1 MTNFKFSLLAC
12 SIAFAL
18 NASTAYAAGRTN
30 KPTNQTTNQDS
41 NLSEQLEQINVS
53 GSTENSDTK
62 TPPKIAETVKTAKT
76 LEREQ
81 ANNIKDI
88 VKYETGVTVV
98 EAGRFGQSG
107 FAIRGVDENRVAIN
121 IDGLRQAETLSSQGF
136 KELFEGYG
144 NFNNTRNGAEIET
157 LKEVNIT
164 KGANSIKSG
173 SGSLGG
179 SVIYKTKDARDY
191 LLNKDYYVSYK
202 KGYATENNQSF
213 NTLTLA
219 GRYKK
224 FDALVVTTRRN
235 GHELEN
241 YDYKNA
247 DSLTQGKKREK
258 ADPYKIEQDST
269 LLKLSFNP
277 TENHRFTLAAD
288 LYEHR
293 SRGQDLSYTLKYQRS
308 GNETPEVESRHTN
321 DKTKRRN
328 ISFSYENFSQTPFW
342 DTLKLTYSDQR
353 IKTRARTD
361 EYCDAGV
368 THCQGTE
375 NPTGL
380 KLTNGKITRRNGTD
394 LQFKEK
400 GTAADGTKT
409 YDFDTFIDTNNQ
421 EIVGKLT
428 RKRASE
434 TWYDCS
440 IFDCENKI
448 KVFKGENY
456 YGHEGTWKEA
466 ELEKKDINGK
476 TFARIKDG
484 GTYKNPIQ
492 SILPSSPGFLE
503 RLWQE
508 RDLDTNTQQ
517 LNLDLTKDFKTW
529 RVEHNLQYGSS
540 YNTTMK
546 RMVNRAGNDA
556 TDVQWW
562 AERTLGTKTEWWNSS
577 EEIPQ
582 TCEDTSWSAFLC
594 PRVDPE
600 FSYLLPIKT
609 KGKSVYLFDNVV
621 ITDYLSFDLGYR
633 YDNIHYQPKYKHGVT
648 PKLPDDIVK
657 GLFIPLDNKQSNN
670 SDKVKENVKQ
680 NIDYIAK
687 QNKKY
692 KAHSYSFASTI
703 DPTSFLRLQLK
714 YSKGFRAPTSDEMYF
729 TFKHP
734 DFTILP
740 NTNLKPEIAKT
751 KEIAFTL
758 HNDDWGF
765 ISTSLFKTNYKN
777 FIDLIFKEKRNF
789 AVGDRGGN
797 TLPFSLYQNI
807 NRDSAVVK
815 GIEINSKVFLGKM
828 AKFMDGFN
836 LSYKYT
842 YQKGRMNGNI
852 PMNAIQPKTM
862 VYGLGYDHPNHKF
875 GFDFYTTHVASK
887 NPEDTYNMFYKEE
900 KKKDSTIKW
909 RSKSYTIL
917 DLIGYV
923 QPIKNLTIRA
933 GVYNLTNRKYI
944 TWDSARSIRSF
955 GTSNVIDQS
964 TGQGINRFYAPGR
977 NYKMS
982 VQFEF

>member
-1 MTNFKFSLLAC
+1 
-12 SIAFAL
+12 
-18 NASTAYAAGRTN
+18 
-30 KPTNQTTNQDS
+30 
-41 NLSEQLEQINVS
+41 
-53 GSTENSDTK
+53 
-62 TPPKIAETVKTAKT
+62 
-76 LEREQ
+76 
-81 ANNIKDI
+81 
-88 VKYETGVTVV
+88 
-98 EAGRFGQSG
+98 
-107 FAIRGVDENRVAIN
+107 
-121 IDGLRQAETLSSQGF
+121 
-136 KELFEGYG
+136 
-144 NFNNTRNGAEIET
+144 NTRNGAEIET

-308 GNETPEVESRHTN
+308 GNETDEVDSRHTN

-368 THCQGTE
+368 RYCEGTA
-375 NPTGL
+375 NPAGL
-380 KLTNGKITRRNGTD
+380 KLTNGKITRRNGSD
-394 LQFKEK
+394 LQFEKK
-400 GTAADGTKT
+400 GTSGDI
-409 YDFDTFIDTNNQ
+409 YDFDTFIDTNGQ
-421 EIVGKLT
+421 KIKGKIKLGNPNY
-428 RKRASE
+428 

-440 IFDCENKI
+440 LFDCTKKM
-448 KVFKGENY
+448 KVF
-456 YGHEGTWKEA
+456 EGNSSSGYDGKWKES
-466 ELEKKDINGK
+466 ELKIEEINGK
-476 TFARIKDG
+476 KFAKIKNE
-484 GTYKNPIQ
+484 TNSSKIK
-492 SILPSSPGFLE
+492 SILPYSPGYLE
-503 RLWQE
+503 HLWQE

-546 RMVNRAGNDA
+546 RMVNRVGNDA
-556 TDVQWW
+556 SDVQWW
-562 AERTLGTKTEWWNSS
+562 AERTLGIKTEYYPKYR
-577 EEIPQ
+577 EIPE
-582 TCEDTSWSAFLC
+582 TCENTSSWSANLC
-594 PRVDPE
+594 PRVDPK
-600 FSYLLPIKT
+600 FSFLLPIKT
-609 KGKSVYLFDNVV
+609 KEKSVYLFDNVV

-657 GLFIPLDNKQSNN
+657 GLFIPLPKGESCSWCASGHHEPNEDQI
-670 SDKVKENVKQ
+670 KQ
-680 NIDYIAK
+680 NVIDNINYIASQK
-687 QNKKY
+687 KKY

-777 FIDLIFKEKRNF
+777 FIDLIFKGEKDF
-789 AVGDRGGN
+789 KLVGGG
-797 TLPFSLYQNI
+797 
-807 NRDSAVVK
+807 
-815 GIEINSKVFLGKM
+815 
-828 AKFMDGFN
+828 
-836 LSYKYT
+836 
-842 YQKGRMNGNI
+842 
-852 PMNAIQPKTM
+852 
-862 VYGLGYDHPNHKF
+862 
-875 GFDFYTTHVASK
+875 
-887 NPEDTYNMFYKEE
+887 
-900 KKKDSTIKW
+900 
-909 RSKSYTIL
+909 
-917 DLIGYV
+917 
-923 QPIKNLTIRA
+923 
-933 GVYNLTNRKYI
+933 
-944 TWDSARSIRSF
+944 
-955 GTSNVIDQS
+955 
-964 TGQGINRFYAPGR
+964 
-977 NYKMS
+977 
-982 VQFEF
+982 

>member
-1 MTNFKFSLLAC
+1 MANFRLNVLAY
-12 SIAFAL
+12 SVMLGLTAGV
-18 NASTAYAAGRTN
+18 AYAAQ
-30 KPTNQTTNQDS
+30 PTNQPTNQDG

-269 LLKLSFNP
+269 LLKFSFNP

-308 GNETPEVESRHTN
+308 GYETPEVESRHTN

-342 DTLKLTYSDQR
+342 DTLKITFSKQK

-375 NPTGL
+375 NPAGL
-380 KLTNGKITRRNGTD
+380 KLTNGKITRRNGSD
-394 LQFKEK
+394 LKFEK
-400 GTAADGTKT
+400 NKDGTYNSKK
-409 YDFDTFIDTNNQ
+409 FIDTNGQ
-421 EIVGKLT
+421 EIGDKLA
-428 RKRASE
+428 RKRFSE

-440 IFDCENKI
+440 IFNCDDKKI
-448 KVFKGENY
+448 KAWGSKDWYGSMGE
-456 YGHEGTWKEA
+456 WKEF
-466 ELEKKDINGK
+466 DIETKTLNGK
-476 TFARIKDG
+476 KFAKIIKGSSDSS
-484 GTYKNPIQ
+484 YKTIY
-492 SILPSSPGFLE
+492 SIFPDSPGYLD

-562 AERTLGTKTEWWNSS
+562 ATPTLGENFRGEPETCATTYEWK
-577 EEIPQ
+577 
-582 TCEDTSWSAFLC
+582 AHLC

-609 KGKSVYLFDNVV
+609 KEKSVYLFDNVV

-657 GLFIPLDNKQSNN
+657 GLFIPLNGKNN
-670 SDKVKENVKQ
+670 NDAEVKKNVQ
-680 NIDYIAK
+680 ENIDYIAK

-765 ISTSLFKTNYKN
+765 ISTSLFKTNYRD
-777 FIDLIFKEKRNF
+777 FIDLIFKGEENF
-789 AVGDRGGN
+789 KLVSGGS

-842 YQKGRMNGNI
+842 YQKGRMDGNI

-862 VYGLGYDHPNHKF
+862 VYGLGYDHPSQKF
-875 GFDFYTTHVASK
+875 GFNFYTTHVATK
-887 NPEDTYNMFYKEE
+887 NPEDTYDIYAKERRE
-900 KKKDSTIKW
+900 RDTTIKW

-955 GTSNVIDQS
+955 GTSNVIDQK

>member
-1 MTNFKFSLLAC
+1 
-12 SIAFAL
+12 
-18 NASTAYAAGRTN
+18 
-30 KPTNQTTNQDS
+30 
-41 NLSEQLEQINVS
+41 QINVS
-53 GSTENSDTK
+53 GSTENTDTK
-62 TPPKIAETVKTAKT
+62 APPKIAETVKTAKT

-164 KGANSIKSG
+164 KGADSIKNG

-224 FDALVVTTRRN
+224 FDVLVVTTRRN

-269 LLKLSFNP
+269 LLKFSFNP

-293 SRGQDLSYTLKYQRS
+293 SRGQDLSYTLKYLK
-308 GNETPEVESRHTN
+308 TLDLPEDDSRHTN

-368 THCQGTE
+368 RHCEGTD

-380 KLTNGKITRRNGTD
+380 KLTNGKITRRDGSE
-394 LQFKEK
+394 LEFKK
-400 GTAADGTKT
+400 KDGSDY
-409 YDFDTFIDTNNQ
+409 YDFNKFIDTDKE
-421 EIVGKLT
+421 EIEGKLT
-428 RKRASE
+428 LGDADD

-440 IFDCENKI
+440 RFDCENKTKM
-448 KVFKGENY
+448 KVFEGKDS
-456 YGHEGTWKEA
+456 YGYEGNWKES
-466 ELEKKDINGK
+466 ELEKEEINGK
-476 TFARIKDG
+476 IFARIKDRNNR
-484 GTYKNPIQ
+484 KIK
-492 SILPSSPGFLE
+492 SILPYSPGYLE

-562 AERTLGTKTEWWNSS
+562 ATPTLGKGLISNK
-577 EEIPQ
+577 PR
-582 TCEDTSWSAFLC
+582 TCEDSWKAHLC

-609 KGKSVYLFDNVV
+609 KEKSVYLFDNVV

-657 GLFIPLDNKQSNN
+657 GLFIPLKGSP
-670 SDKVKENVKQ
+670 
-680 NIDYIAK
+680 
-687 QNKKY
+687 
-692 KAHSYSFASTI
+692 ST
-703 DPTSFLRLQLK
+703 
-714 YSKGFRAPTSDEMYF
+714 
-729 TFKHP
+729 
-734 DFTILP
+734 
-740 NTNLKPEIAKT
+740 
-751 KEIAFTL
+751 
-758 HNDDWGF
+758 
-765 ISTSLFKTNYKN
+765 
-777 FIDLIFKEKRNF
+777 
-789 AVGDRGGN
+789 
-797 TLPFSLYQNI
+797 
-807 NRDSAVVK
+807 
-815 GIEINSKVFLGKM
+815 
-828 AKFMDGFN
+828 
-836 LSYKYT
+836 
-842 YQKGRMNGNI
+842 
-852 PMNAIQPKTM
+852 
-862 VYGLGYDHPNHKF
+862 
-875 GFDFYTTHVASK
+875 
-887 NPEDTYNMFYKEE
+887 EE
-900 KKKDSTIKW
+900 
-909 RSKSYTIL
+909 
-917 DLIGYV
+917 V
-923 QPIKNLTIRA
+923 
-933 GVYNLTNRKYI
+933 
-944 TWDSARSIRSF
+944 
-955 GTSNVIDQS
+955 
-964 TGQGINRFYAPGR
+964 
-977 NYKMS
+977 
-982 VQFEF
+982 

>member
-1 MTNFKFSLLAC
+1 NV
-12 SIAFAL
+12 
-18 NASTAYAAGRTN
+18 
-30 KPTNQTTNQDS
+30 
-41 NLSEQLEQINVS
+41 SEQLEQINVS

-308 GNETPEVESRHTN
+308 GHETPEDDSRHTN

-342 DTLKLTYSDQR
+342 DTLKITYSDQR

-368 THCQGTE
+368 RHCEGTD

-380 KLTNGKITRRNGTD
+380 KLTNGKITRR
-394 LQFKEK
+394 
-400 GTAADGTKT
+400 DGTPLEFKKIDGT
-409 YDFDTFIDTNNQ
+409 EEYEFDKFIDTDGKVI
-421 EIVGKLT
+421 EDKLT

-440 IFDCENKI
+440 IFDCEKDKTIQAFEGRYNKGKLK
-448 KVFKGENY
+448 KV
-456 YGHEGTWKEA
+456 
-466 ELEKKDINGK
+466 ELKTEKLNGK
-476 TFARIKDG
+476 TFARIKDSDRG
-484 GTYKNPIQ
+484 SYSNPIQ
-492 SILPSSPGFLE
+492 SIFPSSPGYLV
-503 RLWQE
+503 RDWQE

-546 RMVNRAGNDA
+546 RMVNRAGYDA

-562 AERTLGTKTEWWNSS
+562 AERTLGFK
-577 EEIPQ
+577 
-582 TCEDTSWSAFLC
+582 TSWSAPKDTPETCEGSYTWNAFLC

-609 KGKSVYLFDNVV
+609 TGKSVYLFDNVV

-657 GLFIPLDNKQSNN
+657 GLFIPLKKGQN
-670 SDKVKENVKQ
+670 SDDDVKKNVQQ

-777 FIDLIFKEKRNF
+777 FIDLIFKEQRDFK
-789 AVGDRGGN
+789 VGPGGGS

-842 YQKGRMNGNI
+842 YQKGRMDGNI

-862 VYGLGYDHPNHKF
+862 VYGLGYDHPSQKF
-875 GFDFYTTHVASK
+875 GFNFYTTHVSTK
-887 NPEDTYNMFYKEE
+887 NPEDTYDIYA
-900 KKKDSTIKW
+900 KDKQQANTSIKW

-964 TGQGINRFYAPGR
+964 TGLGINRFYAPGR

>member
-1 MTNFKFSLLAC
+1 
-12 SIAFAL
+12 
-18 NASTAYAAGRTN
+18 
-30 KPTNQTTNQDS
+30 
-41 NLSEQLEQINVS
+41 QINVS
-53 GSTENSDTK
+53 GSTENSDSK

-293 SRGQDLSYTLKYQRS
+293 SRGQDLSYTLKYLK
-308 GNETPEVESRHTN
+308 TLDLPEDDSRHTN

-342 DTLKLTYSDQR
+342 DTLKITFSKQK

-368 THCQGTE
+368 RYCAGTD
-375 NPTGL
+375 NPAGL
-380 KLTNGKITRRNGTD
+380 KLTDGKITRRDGTE
-394 LQFKEK
+394 LQFEEIKNKKTTTNSE
-400 GTAADGTKT
+400 DKT
-409 YDFDTFIDTNNQ
+409 YNFNRFIDTDNKVI
-421 EIVGKLT
+421 EGKLNLGN
-428 RKRASE
+428 ADD

-440 IFDCENKI
+440 RFDCEKDKTI
-448 KVFKGENY
+448 QVFEGEY
-456 YGHEGTWKEA
+456 SYGHKGKWKKS
-466 ELEKKDINGK
+466 ELEIENLNGK
-476 TFARIKDG
+476 KLARIKDRKD
-484 GTYKNPIQ
+484 KNGRYNTKIK
-492 SILPSSPGFLE
+492 SILPYSPGYLE

-562 AERTLGTKTEWWNSS
+562 ATPTLGKN
-577 EEIPQ
+577 IFDKPR
-582 TCEDTSWSAFLC
+582 TCEDSWKAHLC

-600 FSYLLPIKT
+600 FSFLLPIKT
-609 KGKSVYLFDNVV
+609 KEKSVYLFDNVV

-657 GLFIPLDNKQSNN
+657 GLFIPLNDKHNN
-670 SDKVKENVKQ
+670 NDDEVKKNVQQ

-692 KAHSYSFASTI
+692 KAHSYSFVSTI

-765 ISTSLFKTNYKN
+765 ISTSLFKTNYRD
-777 FIDLIFKEKRNF
+777 FIDLVYKGKREFKL
-789 AVGDRGGN
+789 VSGGD

-842 YQKGRMNGNI
+842 YQKGRMDGNI

-862 VYGLGYDHPNHKF
+862 VYGLGYDHPSQKF
-875 GFDFYTTHVASK
+875 GFNFYTTHVATK

-900 KKKDSTIKW
+900 GKKDSTIKW
-909 RSKSYTIL
+909 RSKSYTTI
-917 DLIGYV
+917 DLLGYIK
-923 QPIKNLTIRA
+923 PIKNLTIRA

-955 GTSNVIDQS
+955 GTSNVIDQK

>member
-1 MTNFKFSLLAC
+1 
-12 SIAFAL
+12 
-18 NASTAYAAGRTN
+18 
-30 KPTNQTTNQDS
+30 
-41 NLSEQLEQINVS
+41 
-53 GSTENSDTK
+53 
-62 TPPKIAETVKTAKT
+62 
-76 LEREQ
+76 
-81 ANNIKDI
+81 
-88 VKYETGVTVV
+88 
-98 EAGRFGQSG
+98 
-107 FAIRGVDENRVAIN
+107 
-121 IDGLRQAETLSSQGF
+121 
-136 KELFEGYG
+136 
-144 NFNNTRNGAEIET
+144 
-157 LKEVNIT
+157 
-164 KGANSIKSG
+164 
-173 SGSLGG
+173 
-179 SVIYKTKDARDY
+179 
-191 LLNKDYYVSYK
+191 
-202 KGYATENNQSF
+202 GYATENNQSF

-293 SRGQDLSYTLKYQRS
+293 SRGQDLSYTLKYQKS
-308 GNETPEVESRHTN
+308 DPNLLEVDSRHTN

-342 DTLKLTYSDQR
+342 DTLKITYSDQR

-361 EYCDAGV
+361 DYCDAGV
-368 THCQGTE
+368 RYCEGTA
-375 NPTGL
+375 NPAGL
-380 KLTNGKITRRNGTD
+380 KVTDGKITRQDGSELKFQKDMATNGN
-394 LQFKEK
+394 EEI
-400 GTAADGTKT
+400 
-409 YDFDTFIDTNNQ
+409 YDFNKFIDINNKLI
-421 EIVGKLT
+421 EGKLAL
-428 RKRASE
+428 RRSSQ

-440 IFDCENKI
+440 IFDCKNGKKI
-448 KVFKGENY
+448 NVFESKSP
-456 YGHEGTWKEA
+456 YGYGTTGTWKKVD
-466 ELEKKDINGK
+466 LEIKKINGK
-476 TFARIKDG
+476 NFARIKNNSRRI
-484 GTYKNPIQ
+484 Y
-492 SILPSSPGFLE
+492 SIFPFSPGYLD

-562 AERTLGTKTEWWNSS
+562 AEPTLGETA
-577 EEIPQ
+577 
-582 TCEDTSWSAFLC
+582 TCEYVYNANLC

-609 KGKSVYLFDNVV
+609 KEKSVYLFDNVV

-657 GLFIPLDNKQSNN
+657 GLFIPLKNN
-670 SDKVKENVKQ
+670 PTPAPDKVKENVQQ

-734 DFTILP
+734 DFTIFP

-765 ISTSLFKTNYKN
+765 ISTSLFKTNYRD
-777 FIDLIFKEKRNF
+777 FIDLVYKGEKTF
-789 AVGDRGGN
+789 SVGNRGG
-797 TLPFSLYQNI
+797 TQSFRTFQNI
-807 NRDSAVVK
+807 NRDIAVVK

-842 YQKGRMNGNI
+842 YQKGRINGNI

-862 VYGLGYDHPNHKF
+862 VYGLGYDHPSQKF
-875 GFDFYTTHVASK
+875 GFNFYTTHVATK
-887 NPEDTYNMFYKEE
+887 NPEDTYDIYAEDKRQT
-900 KKKDSTIKW
+900 DTSIKW

>member
-1 MTNFKFSLLAC
+1 M
-12 SIAFAL
+12 
-18 NASTAYAAGRTN
+18 
-30 KPTNQTTNQDS
+30 
-41 NLSEQLEQINVS
+41 
-53 GSTENSDTK
+53 
-62 TPPKIAETVKTAKT
+62 
-76 LEREQ
+76 
-81 ANNIKDI
+81 

-224 FDALVVTTRRN
+224 FDVLVVTTSRN

-241 YDYKNA
+241 YGYKNYN
-247 DSLTQGKKREK
+247 DKIQGKKREK

-293 SRGQDLSYTLKYQRS
+293 SRGQDLSYTLKYQKT
-308 GNETPEVESRHTN
+308 NPNLPEKDSRHTN

-342 DTLKLTYSDQR
+342 DTLKITYSDQR

-361 EYCDAGV
+361 DYCDAGV
-368 THCQGTE
+368 RHCEGTA
-375 NPTGL
+375 NPAGL
-380 KLTNGKITRRNGTD
+380 KLTKGKITRRDDSD
-394 LQFKEK
+394 LKFEK
-400 GTAADGTKT
+400 NQDGTYNSKK
-409 YDFDTFIDTNNQ
+409 FIDTNEEVIDTGITQ
-421 EIVGKLT
+421 
-428 RKRASE
+428 KRYNE
-434 TWYDCS
+434 VWYDCS
-440 IFDCENKI
+440 IFDCNNKI
-448 KVFKGENY
+448 KAFESKDWYGTVGE
-456 YGHEGTWKEA
+456 WKEFDI
-466 ELEKKDINGK
+466 EKKTLNGK
-476 TFARIKDG
+476 EFARIK
-484 GTYKNPIQ
+484 YSSNPGYRTVY
-492 SILPSSPGFLE
+492 SILPSSPGYLE

-562 AERTLGTKTEWWNSS
+562 AEPTLGYDEYNNKPHTCKTAYGGWKAN
-577 EEIPQ
+577 
-582 TCEDTSWSAFLC
+582 LC

-609 KGKSVYLFDNVV
+609 KEKSVYLFDNVV

-657 GLFIPLDNKQSNN
+657 GLFIPLKKGQN
-670 SDKVKENVKQ
+670 SDDDVKKNVQQ

-740 NTNLKPEIAKT
+740 NTDLKPEIAKT

-777 FIDLIFKEKRNF
+777 FIDLIFKETREFKL
-789 AVGDRGGN
+789 ASGGSS
-797 TLPFSLYQNI
+797 LPFSLYQNI

>member
-1 MTNFKFSLLAC
+1 M
-12 SIAFAL
+12 
-18 NASTAYAAGRTN
+18 
-30 KPTNQTTNQDS
+30 
-41 NLSEQLEQINVS
+41 
-53 GSTENSDTK
+53 
-62 TPPKIAETVKTAKT
+62 
-76 LEREQ
+76 
-81 ANNIKDI
+81 
-88 VKYETGVTVV
+88 
-98 EAGRFGQSG
+98 
-107 FAIRGVDENRVAIN
+107 
-121 IDGLRQAETLSSQGF
+121 
-136 KELFEGYG
+136 
-144 NFNNTRNGAEIET
+144 
-157 LKEVNIT
+157 
-164 KGANSIKSG
+164 
-173 SGSLGG
+173 
-179 SVIYKTKDARDY
+179 
-191 LLNKDYYVSYK
+191 
-202 KGYATENNQSF
+202 
-213 NTLTLA
+213 
-219 GRYKK
+219 
-224 FDALVVTTRRN
+224 VTTSRN

-241 YDYKNA
+241 YGYKNYN
-247 DSLTQGKKREK
+247 DKIQGKKREK

-277 TENHRFTLAAD
+277 TENHRFTFAAD

-308 GNETPEVESRHTN
+308 GHEEPEVDSRHTN

-368 THCQGTE
+368 RHCQGTD

-380 KLTNGKITRRNGTD
+380 KLTKGKITRRDGTD
-394 LQFKEK
+394 LQFKK
-400 GTAADGTKT
+400 KNNDD
-409 YDFDTFIDTNNQ
+409 YDFNTFIDTDNK
-421 EIVGKLT
+421 EIEGKLT
-428 RKRASE
+428 LGRTSE

-440 IFDCENKI
+440 IFNCENKI
-448 KVFKGENY
+448 KAWKGKRP
-456 YGHEGTWKEA
+456 YGYDGKLEEF
-466 ELEKKDINGK
+466 ELETEELNGK
-476 TFARIKDG
+476 KFAKIKDTG
-484 GTYKNPIQ
+484 STIR
-492 SILPSSPGFLE
+492 SILPYSPGFLE
-503 RLWQE
+503 NLWQE

-529 RVEHNLQYGSS
+529 HIEHNLQYGGS
-540 YNTTMK
+540 YNTAMK
-546 RMVNRAGNDA
+546 RMVNRAGYNA
-556 TDVQWW
+556 YDVQWW
-562 AERTLGTKTEWWNSS
+562 AKRTLGKRYDYWEGKEIVETCATASS
-577 EEIPQ
+577 G
-582 TCEDTSWSAFLC
+582 SYNANLC
-594 PRVDPE
+594 PHVDPE

-609 KGKSVYLFDNVV
+609 TGKSVYLFDNFV

-633 YDNIHYQPKYKHGVT
+633 YDNIHYQPKYKHGIT

-657 GLFIPLDNKQSNN
+657 GLFIPLDPN
-670 SDKVKENVKQ
+670 SSTDKVKENVQQ

-692 KAHSYSFASTI
+692 KAHSYSFVSTI

-714 YSKGFRAPTSDEMYF
+714 YSKGFRTPTSDEMYF

-734 DFTILP
+734 DFTIYP
-740 NTNLKPEIAKT
+740 NTDLKPEIAKT

-765 ISTSLFKTNYKN
+765 ISTSLFKTNYRD
-777 FIDLIFKEKRNF
+777 FIDLVYKGEKKFK
-789 AVGDRGGN
+789 VGKPGSQGEISFD
-797 TLPFSLYQNI
+797 TFQNI
-807 NRDSAVVK
+807 NRDNASLK

-842 YQKGRMNGNI
+842 YQKGRMDGNI

-862 VYGLGYDHPNHKF
+862 VYGLGYDHPSQKF
-875 GFDFYTTHVASK
+875 GFNFYTTHVASK
-887 NPEDTYNMFYKEE
+887 NPEDTYDIYAKD
-900 KKKDSTIKW
+900 KKQMDTSIKW

-955 GTSNVIDQS
+955 GTSNVIEQT

>member
-1 MTNFKFSLLAC
+1 
-12 SIAFAL
+12 
-18 NASTAYAAGRTN
+18 
-30 KPTNQTTNQDS
+30 
-41 NLSEQLEQINVS
+41 SEQLEQINVS

-277 TENHRFTLAAD
+277 TENHRLTLAAD

-293 SRGQDLSYTLKYQRS
+293 SRGQDLSYTLKYLK
-308 GNETPEVESRHTN
+308 TDPDLPEDDSRHTN

-342 DTLKLTYSDQR
+342 DTLKITYSDQR

-361 EYCDAGV
+361 DYCDAGV
-368 THCQGTE
+368 RHCKDTE
-375 NPTGL
+375 NPAGL
-380 KLTNGKITRRNGTD
+380 TVTDGKITRRDGTD
-394 LQFKEK
+394 LQFKATNE
-400 GTAADGTKT
+400 TEKT
-409 YDFDTFIDTNNQ
+409 YDFNTFIDTNSQ
-421 EIVGKLT
+421 EIEGKLT
-428 RKRASE
+428 LRRSSE

-440 IFDCENKI
+440 IFNCENNAKINVFEGSYYKGKWKEVELETKVLNGRKFAKI
-448 KVFKGENY
+448 KNGNGNIYSIFPLSKGY
-456 YGHEGTWKEA
+456 
-466 ELEKKDINGK
+466 
-476 TFARIKDG
+476 
-484 GTYKNPIQ
+484 
-492 SILPSSPGFLE
+492 LE

-546 RMVNRAGNDA
+546 RMVNRAGYDA

-562 AERTLGTKTEWWNSS
+562 AERTLGTKMVYYPTQQEVPETCKNTYSWN
-577 EEIPQ
+577 
-582 TCEDTSWSAFLC
+582 ANLC
-594 PRVDPE
+594 PVVDPE

-609 KGKSVYLFDNVV
+609 KEKSVYLFDNVV

-657 GLFIPLDNKQSNN
+657 GLFIPLPKN
-670 SDKVKENVKQ
+670 SKSKDEVKKNAQQ

-765 ISTSLFKTNYKN
+765 ISTSLFKTNYRD
-777 FIDLIFKEKRNF
+777 FIDLVYKGKREF
-789 AVGDRGGN
+789 EVGKPGDKGKIS
-797 TLPFSLYQNI
+797 FSLYQNI
-807 NRDSAVVK
+807 NRDIAVVK

-842 YQKGRMNGNI
+842 YQKGRMDGNI

-862 VYGLGYDHPNHKF
+862 VYGLGYDHPSQKF
-875 GFDFYTTHVASK
+875 GFNFYTTHVASK
-887 NPEDTYNMFYKEE
+887 NPEDTYDIYA
-900 KKKDSTIKW
+900 KDKNQTNTSIKW

-955 GTSNVIDQS
+955 GTSNVIEQT
-964 TGQGINRFYAPGR
+964 TGLGINRFYAPGR

>member
-1 MTNFKFSLLAC
+1 
-12 SIAFAL
+12 
-18 NASTAYAAGRTN
+18 
-30 KPTNQTTNQDS
+30 
-41 NLSEQLEQINVS
+41 QINVS
-53 GSTENSDTK
+53 GSTENSDSK

-247 DSLTQGKKREK
+247 DSLTQGKRREK

-342 DTLKLTYSDQR
+342 DTLKITFSKQK

-368 THCQGTE
+368 RYCEGTA
-375 NPTGL
+375 NPAGL
-380 KLTNGKITRRNGTD
+380 KLTNGKITRRDGSD
-394 LQFKEK
+394 LQFEKK
-400 GTAADGTKT
+400 GTSGDI
-409 YDFDTFIDTNNQ
+409 YDFDTFIDTNGQ
-421 EIVGKLT
+421 KIKGKIKLGNPNY
-428 RKRASE
+428 

-440 IFDCENKI
+440 LFDCTKKM
-448 KVFKGENY
+448 KVF
-456 YGHEGTWKEA
+456 EGNSSSGYDGKWKES
-466 ELEKKDINGK
+466 ELKIEEINGK
-476 TFARIKDG
+476 KFAKIKNE
-484 GTYKNPIQ
+484 TNSSKIK
-492 SILPSSPGFLE
+492 SILPYSPGYLE
-503 RLWQE
+503 HLWQE

-546 RMVNRAGNDA
+546 RMVNRVGNDA
-556 TDVQWW
+556 SDVQWW
-562 AERTLGTKTEWWNSS
+562 AERTLGIKTEYYPKYR
-577 EEIPQ
+577 EIPE
-582 TCEDTSWSAFLC
+582 TCENTSSWSANLC

-600 FSYLLPIKT
+600 FSFLLPIKT
-609 KGKSVYLFDNVV
+609 KEKSVYLFDNVV

-657 GLFIPLDNKQSNN
+657 GLFIPLPKKPCSWCLGGHSEPDEDQI
-670 SDKVKENVKQ
+670 KQ
-680 NIDYIAK
+680 NVIDNINYIASQK
-687 QNKKY
+687 KKY

-740 NTNLKPEIAKT
+740 NTDLKPEIAKT

-777 FIDLIFKEKRNF
+777 FIDLIFKGEKDF
-789 AVGDRGGN
+789 KLVGGGK

-842 YQKGRMNGNI
+842 YQKGRMDGNI

-862 VYGLGYDHPNHKF
+862 VYGLGYDHPSQKF
-875 GFDFYTTHVASK
+875 GFNFYTTHVATK
-887 NPEDTYNMFYKEE
+887 NPEDTYDIYAKERGE
-900 KKKDSTIKW
+900 RDTTIKW

-955 GTSNVIDQS
+955 GTSNVIDQK
-964 TGQGINRFYAPGR
+964 TGLGINRFYAPGR

>member
-1 MTNFKFSLLAC
+1 
-12 SIAFAL
+12 
-18 NASTAYAAGRTN
+18 
-30 KPTNQTTNQDS
+30 
-41 NLSEQLEQINVS
+41 
-53 GSTENSDTK
+53 
-62 TPPKIAETVKTAKT
+62 
-76 LEREQ
+76 
-81 ANNIKDI
+81 
-88 VKYETGVTVV
+88 
-98 EAGRFGQSG
+98 
-107 FAIRGVDENRVAIN
+107 
-121 IDGLRQAETLSSQGF
+121 
-136 KELFEGYG
+136 
-144 NFNNTRNGAEIET
+144 NNTRNGAEIET

-224 FDALVVTTRRN
+224 FDVLVVTTSRN

-241 YDYKNA
+241 YGYKNYN
-247 DSLTQGKKREK
+247 DKIQGKKREK

-277 TENHRFTLAAD
+277 TENHRFTFAAD

-308 GNETPEVESRHTN
+308 GYETDEVESRHTN

-342 DTLKLTYSDQR
+342 DTLKITFSKQK

-368 THCQGTE
+368 RYCEGTA
-375 NPTGL
+375 NPAGL
-380 KLTNGKITRRNGTD
+380 KLKNGEITRRDGSELKFQKDMATNGN
-394 LQFKEK
+394 EEI
-400 GTAADGTKT
+400 
-409 YDFDTFIDTNNQ
+409 YDFDKFIDTNNKLI
-421 EIVGKLT
+421 EGKLGL
-428 RKRASE
+428 RRSSE

-440 IFDCENKI
+440 IFDCTNGTKMKI
-448 KVFKGENY
+448 FESKSP
-456 YGHEGTWKEA
+456 YGGTTGTWKKDV
-466 ELEKKDINGK
+466 ELEKRVLNGK
-476 TFARIKDG
+476 EFAKIKNGNYRTTF
-484 GTYKNPIQ
+484 
-492 SILPSSPGFLE
+492 SILPSSPGYLD

-562 AERTLGTKTEWWNSS
+562 ATPTLGENFSGVPYTCATTYEWK
-577 EEIPQ
+577 
-582 TCEDTSWSAFLC
+582 AHLC

-609 KGKSVYLFDNVV
+609 TGKSVYLFDNVV

-657 GLFIPLDNKQSNN
+657 GLFIPLPNN
-670 SDKVKENVKQ
+670 SNSDPNKVKENVQQ

-692 KAHSYSFASTI
+692 KAHSYSFVSTI

-714 YSKGFRAPTSDEMYF
+714 YSKGFRTPTSDEMYF

-740 NTNLKPEIAKT
+740 NTDLKPEIAKT

-758 HNDDWGF
+758 HHDDWGF

-777 FIDLIFKEKRNF
+777 FIDLIFKERKDF
-789 AVGDRGGN
+789 TLGSGGKS
-797 TLPFSLYQNI
+797 LPFSLYQNI
-807 NRDSAVVK
+807 NRDNASLK

-887 NPEDTYNMFYKEE
+887 NPEDTYNIFYKEE
-900 KKKDSTIKW
+900 GKTDSTIKW

-964 TGQGINRFYAPGR
+964 TGLGINRFYAPGR

>member
-1 MTNFKFSLLAC
+1 M
-12 SIAFAL
+12 
-18 NASTAYAAGRTN
+18 
-30 KPTNQTTNQDS
+30 
-41 NLSEQLEQINVS
+41 
-53 GSTENSDTK
+53 
-62 TPPKIAETVKTAKT
+62 
-76 LEREQ
+76 
-81 ANNIKDI
+81 
-88 VKYETGVTVV
+88 
-98 EAGRFGQSG
+98 
-107 FAIRGVDENRVAIN
+107 
-121 IDGLRQAETLSSQGF
+121 
-136 KELFEGYG
+136 
-144 NFNNTRNGAEIET
+144 
-157 LKEVNIT
+157 
-164 KGANSIKSG
+164 
-173 SGSLGG
+173 
-179 SVIYKTKDARDY
+179 
-191 LLNKDYYVSYK
+191 
-202 KGYATENNQSF
+202 
-213 NTLTLA
+213 
-219 GRYKK
+219 
-224 FDALVVTTRRN
+224 VTTSRN

-375 NPTGL
+375 NPAGL
-380 KLTNGKITRRNGTD
+380 KLTNGEITRQDGSPLKFEKKSMATNGA
-394 LQFKEK
+394 EE
-400 GTAADGTKT
+400 T
-409 YDFDTFIDTNNQ
+409 YDFKKFIDTN
-421 EIVGKLT
+421 GKVIEDKLALG
-428 RKRASE
+428 RASE

-440 IFDCENKI
+440 IFDCKNPEKLKI
-448 KVFKGENY
+448 FEGNY
-456 YGHEGTWKEA
+456 SFSTTGKW
-466 ELEKKDINGK
+466 KKDVQLETMVLNGRE
-476 TFARIKDG
+476 FARIKDK
-484 GTYKNPIQ
+484 YNRKIS

-562 AERTLGTKTEWWNSS
+562 AKRTLGTQTDYSS
-577 EEIPQ
+577 LTPKEIPE
-582 TCEDTSWSAFLC
+582 TCENTTSSWNANLC

-609 KGKSVYLFDNVV
+609 KEKSVYLFDNVV

-657 GLFIPLDNKQSNN
+657 GLFIPLPDGAN
-670 SDKVKENVKQ
+670 SDQVKKNVQQ

-765 ISTSLFKTNYKN
+765 ISTSLFKTNYRD
-777 FIDLIFKEKRNF
+777 FIDLIFKGEENF
-789 AVGDRGGN
+789 KLVSGGS

-842 YQKGRMNGNI
+842 YQKGRMDGNI

-862 VYGLGYDHPNHKF
+862 VYGLGYDHPSQKF
-875 GFDFYTTHVASK
+875 GFNFYTTHVASK
-887 NPEDTYNMFYKEE
+887 NPEDTYDIYAED
-900 KKKDSTIKW
+900 KKQANTSIKW

-955 GTSNVIDQS
+955 GTSNVIDQK

>member
-1 MTNFKFSLLAC
+1 M
-12 SIAFAL
+12 
-18 NASTAYAAGRTN
+18 
-30 KPTNQTTNQDS
+30 
-41 NLSEQLEQINVS
+41 
-53 GSTENSDTK
+53 
-62 TPPKIAETVKTAKT
+62 
-76 LEREQ
+76 
-81 ANNIKDI
+81 
-88 VKYETGVTVV
+88 
-98 EAGRFGQSG
+98 
-107 FAIRGVDENRVAIN
+107 
-121 IDGLRQAETLSSQGF
+121 
-136 KELFEGYG
+136 
-144 NFNNTRNGAEIET
+144 
-157 LKEVNIT
+157 
-164 KGANSIKSG
+164 
-173 SGSLGG
+173 
-179 SVIYKTKDARDY
+179 
-191 LLNKDYYVSYK
+191 
-202 KGYATENNQSF
+202 
-213 NTLTLA
+213 
-219 GRYKK
+219 
-224 FDALVVTTRRN
+224 VTTSRN

-241 YDYKNA
+241 YGYKNYN
-247 DSLTQGKKREK
+247 DKIQGKKREK

-308 GNETPEVESRHTN
+308 GNETPEDDSRHTN

-342 DTLKLTYSDQR
+342 DTLKITYSDQR

-361 EYCDAGV
+361 DYCDAGV
-368 THCQGTE
+368 RHCKGTA
-375 NPTGL
+375 NPAGL
-380 KLTNGKITRRNGTD
+380 KLTNGKITRRNGSE
-394 LQFKEK
+394 LQFQEK
-400 GTAADGTKT
+400 STATNGTKI
-409 YDFDTFIDTNNQ
+409 YDFNKFIDTD
-421 EIVGKLT
+421 EKVIESGITLGRT
-428 RKRASE
+428 SE

-440 IFDCENKI
+440 IFDCKSKI
-448 KVFKGENY
+448 NVFEGEQT
-456 YGHEGTWKEA
+456 YGTTGTWKKEV
-466 ELEKKDINGK
+466 ELETEELNGK
-476 TFARIKDG
+476 TFARIKNDTNNG
-484 GTYKNPIQ
+484 KIK
-492 SILPSSPGFLE
+492 SILPSSPGYLE

-556 TDVQWW
+556 SDVQWW
-562 AERTLGTKTEWWNSS
+562 AKRTLGKIYDFYQSKYIVE
-577 EEIPQ
+577 
-582 TCEDTSWSAFLC
+582 TCENTSSSSVWNAFLC

-609 KGKSVYLFDNVV
+609 KEKSVYLFDNVV

-657 GLFIPLDNKQSNN
+657 GLFIPLPKGSPCGYCVDGHHPLDEDQI
-670 SDKVKENVKQ
+670 KQ
-680 NIDYIAK
+680 NVIDNINYIASQK
-687 QNKKY
+687 KKY

-777 FIDLIFKEKRNF
+777 FIDLVYKGTQSFKL
-789 AVGDRGGN
+789 VSGGD

-842 YQKGRMNGNI
+842 YQKGRMDGNI

-862 VYGLGYDHPNHKF
+862 VYGLGYDHPSQKF
-875 GFDFYTTHVASK
+875 GFNFYTTHVATK
-887 NPEDTYNMFYKEE
+887 NPEDTYDIYAKD
-900 KKKDSTIKW
+900 KKQMDTSIKW

-964 TGQGINRFYAPGR
+964 TGLGINRFYAPGR

>member
-1 MTNFKFSLLAC
+1 
-12 SIAFAL
+12 
-18 NASTAYAAGRTN
+18 
-30 KPTNQTTNQDS
+30 
-41 NLSEQLEQINVS
+41 
-53 GSTENSDTK
+53 
-62 TPPKIAETVKTAKT
+62 IAETVKTAKT

-88 VKYETGVTVV
+88 VKYETGITVV

-164 KGANSIKSG
+164 KGADSIKNG

-224 FDALVVTTRRN
+224 FDVLVVTTSRN

-241 YDYKNA
+241 YGYKNYN
-247 DSLTQGKKREK
+247 DKIQGKKREK

-277 TENHRFTLAAD
+277 TENHRFTFAAD

-308 GNETPEVESRHTN
+308 GHEEPEVDSRHTN

-368 THCQGTE
+368 RHCQGTD

-380 KLTNGKITRRNGTD
+380 KLTKGKITRRDGTD
-394 LQFKEK
+394 LQFKK
-400 GTAADGTKT
+400 KNNDD
-409 YDFDTFIDTNNQ
+409 YDFNTFIDTDNK
-421 EIVGKLT
+421 EIEGKLT
-428 RKRASE
+428 LGRTSE

-440 IFDCENKI
+440 IFNCENKI
-448 KVFKGENY
+448 KAWKGKRP
-456 YGHEGTWKEA
+456 YGYDGKLEEF
-466 ELEKKDINGK
+466 ELETEELNGK
-476 TFARIKDG
+476 KFAKIKDTG
-484 GTYKNPIQ
+484 STIR
-492 SILPSSPGFLE
+492 SILPYSPGFLE
-503 RLWQE
+503 NLWQE

-529 RVEHNLQYGSS
+529 HIEHNLQYGGS
-540 YNTTMK
+540 YNTAMK
-546 RMVNRAGNDA
+546 RMVNRAGYNA
-556 TDVQWW
+556 YDVQWW
-562 AERTLGTKTEWWNSS
+562 AKRTLGKRYDYWEGKEIVETCATASS
-577 EEIPQ
+577 G
-582 TCEDTSWSAFLC
+582 SYNANLC
-594 PRVDPE
+594 PHVDPE

-609 KGKSVYLFDNVV
+609 TGKSVYLFDNFV

-633 YDNIHYQPKYKHGVT
+633 YDNIHYQPKYKHGIT

-657 GLFIPLDNKQSNN
+657 GLFIPLDPN
-670 SDKVKENVKQ
+670 SSTDKVKENVQQ

-692 KAHSYSFASTI
+692 KAHSYSFVSTI

-714 YSKGFRAPTSDEMYF
+714 YSKGFRTPTSDEMYF

-734 DFTILP
+734 DFTIYP
-740 NTNLKPEIAKT
+740 NTDLKPEIAKT

-765 ISTSLFKTNYKN
+765 ISTSLFKTNYRD
-777 FIDLIFKEKRNF
+777 FIDLVYKGEKKFK
-789 AVGDRGGN
+789 VGKPGSQGEISFD
-797 TLPFSLYQNI
+797 TFQNI
-807 NRDSAVVK
+807 NRDNASLK

-842 YQKGRMNGNI
+842 YQKGRMDGNI

-862 VYGLGYDHPNHKF
+862 VYGLGYDHPSQKF
-875 GFDFYTTHVASK
+875 GFNFYTTHVASK
-887 NPEDTYNMFYKEE
+887 NPEDTYDIYAKD
-900 KKKDSTIKW
+900 KKQMDTSIKW

-955 GTSNVIDQS
+955 GTSNVIEQT

>member
-1 MTNFKFSLLAC
+1 
-12 SIAFAL
+12 
-18 NASTAYAAGRTN
+18 
-30 KPTNQTTNQDS
+30 
-41 NLSEQLEQINVS
+41 
-53 GSTENSDTK
+53 
-62 TPPKIAETVKTAKT
+62 
-76 LEREQ
+76 
-81 ANNIKDI
+81 
-88 VKYETGVTVV
+88 
-98 EAGRFGQSG
+98 
-107 FAIRGVDENRVAIN
+107 VDENRVAIN

-247 DSLTQGKKREK
+247 DSLTQGKRREK

-293 SRGQDLSYTLKYQRS
+293 SRGQDLSYTLKYLK
-308 GNETPEVESRHTN
+308 TDPDLPEDDSRHTN

-342 DTLKLTYSDQR
+342 DTLKITYSDQR

-361 EYCDAGV
+361 DYCDAGV
-368 THCQGTE
+368 RHCKGTE
-375 NPTGL
+375 NPAGL
-380 KLTNGKITRRNGTD
+380 TVTNGKITRRDGSP
-394 LQFKEK
+394 LKFKETNTL
-400 GTAADGTKT
+400 GE
-409 YDFDTFIDTNNQ
+409 YDFDTFIDTNDQ
-421 EIVGKLT
+421 EIKGKIKLGNPND
-428 RKRASE
+428 

-440 IFDCENKI
+440 LFDCEKDKKI
-448 KVFKGENY
+448 QVFEGENSSGY
-456 YGHEGTWKEA
+456 VGKWKES
-466 ELEKKDINGK
+466 ELKIEELNGK
-476 TFARIKDG
+476 KFARIKDREDKDG
-484 GTYKNPIQ
+484 KYNTKIK
-492 SILPSSPGFLE
+492 SILPSSPGYLE

-546 RMVNRAGNDA
+546 RMVNRAGYDA

-562 AERTLGTKTEWWNSS
+562 TTPTLGKSIYDKPHTCKTTSGWN
-577 EEIPQ
+577 
-582 TCEDTSWSAFLC
+582 ANLC
-594 PRVDPE
+594 PVVDPE

-609 KGKSVYLFDNVV
+609 KEKSVYLFDNVV

-633 YDNIHYQPKYKHGVT
+633 YDNIGYKPHYIAGST

-657 GLFIPLDNKQSNN
+657 GLYIPLPKGPEIWWNRGHY
-670 SDKVKENVKQ
+670 SDPTEEQIKQ
-680 NIDYIAK
+680 NAIDNINYIANQK
-687 QNKKY
+687 KKY
-692 KAHSYSFASTI
+692 KAHSYSFVSTI

-765 ISTSLFKTNYKN
+765 ISTSLFKTNYRD
-777 FIDLIFKEKRNF
+777 FIDLVYKGKREF
-789 AVGDRGGN
+789 EVGKPDDKGKIS
-797 TLPFSLYQNI
+797 FSLYQNI
-807 NRDSAVVK
+807 NRDIAVVK

-842 YQKGRMNGNI
+842 YQKGRINGNI
-852 PMNAIQPKTM
+852 PMNAIQPRTM

-900 KKKDSTIKW
+900 KKPDSTIKW

-955 GTSNVIDQS
+955 GTSNVIEQT
-964 TGQGINRFYAPGR
+964 TGLGINRFYAPGR

>member
-1 MTNFKFSLLAC
+1 NV
-12 SIAFAL
+12 
-18 NASTAYAAGRTN
+18 
-30 KPTNQTTNQDS
+30 
-41 NLSEQLEQINVS
+41 SEQLEQINVS
-53 GSTENSDTK
+53 GSTENSDSK

-191 LLNKDYYVSYK
+191 LINKDYYVSYK

-224 FDALVVTTRRN
+224 FDVLVVTTRRN

-308 GNETPEVESRHTN
+308 GHETPEDDSRHTN

-342 DTLKLTYSDQR
+342 DTLKITFSKQN

-368 THCQGTE
+368 RHCQGTA
-375 NPTGL
+375 NPAGL
-380 KLTNGKITRRNGTD
+380 KLTNGEITRRNGTP

-400 GTAADGTKT
+400 DNTANTNSGDKI
-409 YDFDTFIDTNNQ
+409 YEFDKLIDTN
-421 EIVGKLT
+421 GKVIDTGIT
-428 RKRASE
+428 RNND
-434 TWYDCS
+434 TFWYDCS
-440 IFDCENKI
+440 IFDCKDSTKM
-448 KVFKGENY
+448 KVAEGSSY
-456 YGHEGTWKEA
+456 YGYNGTWKKNVQ
-466 ELEKKDINGK
+466 LEEKEINGRTFAKIKNRTHGK
-476 TFARIKDG
+476 TF
-484 GTYKNPIQ
+484 P
-492 SILPSSPGFLE
+492 ILPSSPGYLE

-546 RMVNRAGNDA
+546 RMVNRAGYDA

-562 AERTLGTKTEWWNSS
+562 AKRTLGFTTDWITNK
-577 EEIPQ
+577 EIPE
-582 TCEDTSWSAFLC
+582 TCKNTYTWNAFLC
-594 PRVDPE
+594 PAADPE

-609 KGKSVYLFDNVV
+609 KEKSVYLFDNVV

-657 GLFIPLDNKQSNN
+657 GLFIPLDNNQRNDAN
-670 SDKVKENVKQ
+670 KVKENVQK

-758 HNDDWGF
+758 HHDDWGF
-765 ISTSLFKTNYKN
+765 ISTSLFKTNYRD
-777 FIDLIFKEKRNF
+777 FIDLVYKGEREFE
-789 AVGDRGGN
+789 VGKPGN
-797 TLPFSLYQNI
+797 KGKISFDTFQNI

-842 YQKGRMNGNI
+842 YQKGRMDGNI

-862 VYGLGYDHPNHKF
+862 VYGLGYDHPSQKF
-875 GFDFYTTHVASK
+875 GFNFYTTHVATK
-887 NPEDTYNMFYKEE
+887 NPEDTYDIYAKD
-900 KKKDSTIKW
+900 KKQTDTSIKW

-955 GTSNVIDQS
+955 GTSNVIEQT
-964 TGQGINRFYAPGR
+964 TGLGINRFYAPGK

>member
-1 MTNFKFSLLAC
+1 MLGLT
-12 SIAFAL
+12 
-18 NASTAYAAGRTN
+18 ASVAYADE
-30 KPTNQTTNQDS
+30 PTQQ
-41 NLSEQLEQINVS
+41 QLEEINVS
-53 GSTENSDTK
+53 GSTEHNDPK
-62 TPPKIAETVKTAKT
+62 TPPKIAETVKTAKS
-76 LEREQ
+76 LEKQQ
-81 ANNIKDI
+81 AQNIKDI

-98 EAGRFGQSG
+98 EAGRFGNSG
-107 FAIRGVDENRVAIN
+107 FTIRGVDENRVSIN
-121 IDGLRQAETLSSQGF
+121 IDGLAQAETLSSQGF

-164 KGANSIKSG
+164 KGADSIKNG

-191 LLNKDYYVSYK
+191 LLNKDYYASYK
-202 KGYATENNQSF
+202 TGYATENNQSF

-224 FDALVVTTRRN
+224 FDALVVATRRN

-247 DSLTQGKKREK
+247 DSLVQGKRREK

-277 TENHRFTLAAD
+277 TENHRFTASAD

-328 ISFSYENFSQTPFW
+328 ISFTYENFSQTPFW

-361 EYCDAGV
+361 DYCDAGV
-368 THCQGTE
+368 RYCEGTD

-380 KLTNGKITRRNGTD
+380 KVTNGKITRRDGSD
-394 LQFKEK
+394 LQFEEINNAS
-400 GTAADGTKT
+400 TANSNDKI
-409 YDFDTFIDTNNQ
+409 YNFNKFIDIDNKVIETGITLTNPND
-421 EIVGKLT
+421 
-428 RKRASE
+428 A
-434 TWYDCS
+434 WYDCS
-440 IFDCENKI
+440 IFNCENNAKI
-448 KVFKGENY
+448 KVFKGNNS
-456 YGHEGTWKEA
+456 YGHDGKWYDANLEIKE
-466 ELEKKDINGK
+466 LNGK
-476 TFARIKDG
+476 KFAKIKD
-484 GTYKNPIQ
+484 TDYKIK
-492 SILPSSPGFLE
+492 SILPSSPGYLQ
-503 RLWQE
+503 RSWQE
-508 RDLDTNTQQ
+508 RDLDSNTKQ
-517 LNLDLTKDFKTW
+517 LNLDLTKGFKTYHI
-529 RVEHNLQYGSS
+529 EHNLQYGGS
-540 YNTTMK
+540 YNTAMK
-546 RMVNRAGNDA
+546 RMVNRAGYNA
-556 TDVQWW
+556 YDVQWW
-562 AERTLGTKTEWWNSS
+562 ATPTLGEDSWGD
-577 EEIPQ
+577 PY
-582 TCEDTSWSAFLC
+582 TCATTWDWVAHLC
-594 PRVDPE
+594 PVVDPE

-609 KGKSVYLFDNVV
+609 KGKSVYLFDNFV

-633 YDNIHYQPKYKHGVT
+633 YDNIHYQPKYKHGIT

-657 GLFIPLDNKQSNN
+657 GLFIPLKKDQSA
-670 SDKVKENVKQ
+670 DEVKKNAQQ

-692 KAHSYSFASTI
+692 KAHSYSFVSTI
-703 DPTSFLRLQLK
+703 DLTSFLRLQLK
-714 YSKGFRAPTSDEMYF
+714 YSKGFRTPTSDEMYF

-734 DFTILP
+734 DFTIYP
-740 NTNLKPEIAKT
+740 NTDLKPEISKT

-765 ISTSLFKTNYKN
+765 ISTSLFKTNYRD
-777 FIDLIFKEKRNF
+777 FIDLVYKGQKKFK
-789 AVGDRGGN
+789 VGKPGDEGDIGFD
-797 TLPFSLYQNI
+797 TFQNI
-807 NRDSAVVK
+807 NRDNASVK
-815 GIEINSKVFLGKM
+815 GIEINSKLFLGKM
-828 AKFMDGFN
+828 AKFMNGFN

-862 VYGLGYDHPNHKF
+862 VYGLGYDHPDHKF

-887 NPEDTYNMFYKEE
+887 NPQDTYDIYAKERGE
-900 KKKDSTIKW
+900 SDTTIKW

-917 DLIGYV
+917 DFIGYV

-944 TWDSARSIRSF
+944 TWESARSIRSF
-955 GTSNVIDQS
+955 GTSNVIEQS
-964 TGQGINRFYAPGR
+964 TGLGINRFYAPGR
-977 NYKMS
+977 NYRMS

>member
-1 MTNFKFSLLAC
+1 
-12 SIAFAL
+12 
-18 NASTAYAAGRTN
+18 
-30 KPTNQTTNQDS
+30 
-41 NLSEQLEQINVS
+41 
-53 GSTENSDTK
+53 
-62 TPPKIAETVKTAKT
+62 
-76 LEREQ
+76 
-81 ANNIKDI
+81 
-88 VKYETGVTVV
+88 
-98 EAGRFGQSG
+98 
-107 FAIRGVDENRVAIN
+107 
-121 IDGLRQAETLSSQGF
+121 RQAETLSSQGF

-224 FDALVVTTRRN
+224 FDALVVTTSRN

-247 DSLTQGKKREK
+247 NSLTQGKKREK

-269 LLKLSFNP
+269 LLKFSFNP

-293 SRGQDLSYTLKYQRS
+293 SRGQDLSYTLKYLK
-308 GNETPEVESRHTN
+308 TLDLPEDDSRHTN

-342 DTLKLTYSDQR
+342 DTLKITFSKQK

-368 THCQGTE
+368 RHCEGTA
-375 NPTGL
+375 NPHGI
-380 KLTNGKITRRNGTD
+380 KLQDGKITRQDGTD
-394 LQFKEK
+394 IELKDK
-400 GTAADGTKT
+400 DT
-409 YDFDTFIDTNNQ
+409 YIDTDKS
-421 EIVGKLT
+421 EKKGGFTL
-428 RKRASE
+428 KRGDEYWFDCSL
-434 TWYDCS
+434 YDC
-440 IFDCENKI
+440 EKP
-448 KVFKGENY
+448 VTY
-456 YGHEGTWKEA
+456 WKSDWTGRNWTKES
-466 ELEKKDINGK
+466 LILDQKFQQNGK
-476 TFARIKDG
+476 TFAKSSKTNYRH
-484 GTYKNPIQ
+484 
-492 SILPSSPGFLE
+492 SVVLPSKGYLE

-508 RDLDTNTQQ
+508 RDLDTDTQQ
-517 LNLDLTKDFKTW
+517 TNLDLTKSFTKLNT
-529 RVEHNLQYGSS
+529 EHNLQYGAS
-540 YNTTMK
+540 YNKTTK
-546 RMVNRAGNDA
+546 KMVNRAGYNA

-562 AERTLGTKTEWWNSS
+562 AERTLGTKTEYLPKLR
-577 EEIPQ
+577 EVPE
-582 TCEDTSWSAFLC
+582 TCENTSSWNAFLC

-600 FSYLLPIKT
+600 YSFLLPVIT
-609 KGKSVYLFDNVV
+609 TGKSAYFFDN
-621 ITDYLSFDLGYR
+621 IIINDYLSFDLGYR
-633 YDNIHYQPKYKHGVT
+633 YDNIGYKPHYIAGST

-657 GLFIPLDNKQSNN
+657 GLYIPLPKGQPCNYCKDGYPPPDEDQI
-670 SDKVKENVKQ
+670 KQ
-680 NIDYIAK
+680 NAIDNINYIASQK
-687 QNKKY
+687 KKY
-692 KAHSYSFASTI
+692 KAHSYSFVSTI

-789 AVGDRGGN
+789 AVGDRGGS

-842 YQKGRMNGNI
+842 YQKGRMDGNI

-862 VYGLGYDHPNHKF
+862 VYGLGYDHPSQKF
-875 GFDFYTTHVASK
+875 GFNFYTTHVATK

-900 KKKDSTIKW
+900 GKTDSTIKW
-909 RSKSYTIL
+909 RSKSYTTI
-917 DLIGYV
+917 DLLGYIK
-923 QPIKNLTIRA
+923 PIKNLTLRA

-944 TWDSARSIRSF
+944 TWDSARSIRPF
-955 GTSNVIDQS
+955 GTSNVIEQS
-964 TGQGINRFYAPGR
+964 TGLGINRFYAPGR

>member
-1 MTNFKFSLLAC
+1 
-12 SIAFAL
+12 
-18 NASTAYAAGRTN
+18 
-30 KPTNQTTNQDS
+30 
-41 NLSEQLEQINVS
+41 
-53 GSTENSDTK
+53 
-62 TPPKIAETVKTAKT
+62 
-76 LEREQ
+76 
-81 ANNIKDI
+81 
-88 VKYETGVTVV
+88 
-98 EAGRFGQSG
+98 
-107 FAIRGVDENRVAIN
+107 
-121 IDGLRQAETLSSQGF
+121 
-136 KELFEGYG
+136 
-144 NFNNTRNGAEIET
+144 
-157 LKEVNIT
+157 VNIT

-308 GNETPEVESRHTN
+308 GNETDEVDSRHTN

-368 THCQGTE
+368 RYCEGTA
-375 NPTGL
+375 NPAGL
-380 KLTNGKITRRNGTD
+380 KLTNGKITRRNGSD
-394 LQFKEK
+394 LQFEKK
-400 GTAADGTKT
+400 GTSGDI
-409 YDFDTFIDTNNQ
+409 YDFDTFIDTNGQ
-421 EIVGKLT
+421 KIKGKIKLGNPNY
-428 RKRASE
+428 

-440 IFDCENKI
+440 LFDCTKKM
-448 KVFKGENY
+448 KVF
-456 YGHEGTWKEA
+456 EGNSSSGYDGKWKES
-466 ELEKKDINGK
+466 ELKIEEINGK
-476 TFARIKDG
+476 KFAKIKNE
-484 GTYKNPIQ
+484 TNSSKIK
-492 SILPSSPGFLE
+492 SILPYSPGYLE
-503 RLWQE
+503 HLWQE

-546 RMVNRAGNDA
+546 RMVNRVGNDA
-556 TDVQWW
+556 SDVQWW
-562 AERTLGTKTEWWNSS
+562 AERTLGIKTEYYPKYR
-577 EEIPQ
+577 EIPE
-582 TCEDTSWSAFLC
+582 TCENTSSWSANLC
-594 PRVDPE
+594 PRVDPK
-600 FSYLLPIKT
+600 FSFLLPIKT
-609 KGKSVYLFDNVV
+609 KEKSVYLFDNVV

-657 GLFIPLDNKQSNN
+657 GLFIPLPKGESCSWCASGHYEPNEDQI
-670 SDKVKENVKQ
+670 KQ
-680 NIDYIAK
+680 NVIDNINYIASQK
-687 QNKKY
+687 KKY

-777 FIDLIFKEKRNF
+777 FIDLIFKGEKDF
-789 AVGDRGGN
+789 KLVGGG
-797 TLPFSLYQNI
+797 
-807 NRDSAVVK
+807 
-815 GIEINSKVFLGKM
+815 
-828 AKFMDGFN
+828 
-836 LSYKYT
+836 
-842 YQKGRMNGNI
+842 
-852 PMNAIQPKTM
+852 
-862 VYGLGYDHPNHKF
+862 
-875 GFDFYTTHVASK
+875 
-887 NPEDTYNMFYKEE
+887 
-900 KKKDSTIKW
+900 
-909 RSKSYTIL
+909 
-917 DLIGYV
+917 
-923 QPIKNLTIRA
+923 
-933 GVYNLTNRKYI
+933 
-944 TWDSARSIRSF
+944 
-955 GTSNVIDQS
+955 
-964 TGQGINRFYAPGR
+964 
-977 NYKMS
+977 
-982 VQFEF
+982 

>member
-1 MTNFKFSLLAC
+1 M
-12 SIAFAL
+12 
-18 NASTAYAAGRTN
+18 
-30 KPTNQTTNQDS
+30 
-41 NLSEQLEQINVS
+41 
-53 GSTENSDTK
+53 
-62 TPPKIAETVKTAKT
+62 
-76 LEREQ
+76 
-81 ANNIKDI
+81 
-88 VKYETGVTVV
+88 
-98 EAGRFGQSG
+98 
-107 FAIRGVDENRVAIN
+107 
-121 IDGLRQAETLSSQGF
+121 
-136 KELFEGYG
+136 
-144 NFNNTRNGAEIET
+144 
-157 LKEVNIT
+157 
-164 KGANSIKSG
+164 
-173 SGSLGG
+173 
-179 SVIYKTKDARDY
+179 
-191 LLNKDYYVSYK
+191 
-202 KGYATENNQSF
+202 
-213 NTLTLA
+213 
-219 GRYKK
+219 
-224 FDALVVTTRRN
+224 
-235 GHELEN
+235 
-241 YDYKNA
+241 
-247 DSLTQGKKREK
+247 
-258 ADPYKIEQDST
+258 
-269 LLKLSFNP
+269 
-277 TENHRFTLAAD
+277 
-288 LYEHR
+288 
-293 SRGQDLSYTLKYQRS
+293 
-308 GNETPEVESRHTN
+308 
-321 DKTKRRN
+321 
-328 ISFSYENFSQTPFW
+328 
-342 DTLKLTYSDQR
+342 
-353 IKTRARTD
+353 KTRARTD
-361 EYCDAGV
+361 DYCDAGV
-368 THCQGTE
+368 RYCEGTA
-375 NPTGL
+375 NPAGL
-380 KLTNGKITRRNGTD
+380 TVTNGKITR
-394 LQFKEK
+394 Q
-400 GTAADGTKT
+400 DGSELKFQKSTSNEE
-409 YDFDTFIDTNNQ
+409 YIDFDKFIDTNNKVM
-421 EIVGKLT
+421 EGKLA
-428 RKRASE
+428 RKRSSE

-440 IFDCENKI
+440 IFDCEHKI
-448 KVFKGENY
+448 KVFKGENH
-456 YGHEGTWKEA
+456 YGNNGKLEEV
-466 ELEKKDINGK
+466 ELEKKDLNGK
-476 TFARIKDG
+476 TFAKIKNNSNRI
-484 GTYKNPIQ
+484 Y
-492 SILPSSPGFLE
+492 SIFPSSPGYLE
-503 RLWQE
+503 RSWQE

-546 RMVNRAGNDA
+546 RMVNRAGYDA

-562 AERTLGTKTEWWNSS
+562 APRTLGAIGNTVE
-577 EEIPQ
+577 
-582 TCEDTSWSAFLC
+582 TCATTFQGEANLC

-657 GLFIPLDNKQSNN
+657 GLFIPLNGNN
-670 SDKVKENVKQ
+670 NNDEVIKKNVQ
-680 NIDYIAK
+680 ENIDYIAK

-758 HNDDWGF
+758 HHDDWGF
-765 ISTSLFKTNYKN
+765 ISTSLFKTNYRD
-777 FIDLIFKEKRNF
+777 FIDLVYKGEKRF
-789 AVGDRGGN
+789 KVGKPGDEGEIS
-797 TLPFSLYQNI
+797 FSLRQNI

-842 YQKGRMNGNI
+842 YQKGRINGNI

-862 VYGLGYDHPNHKF
+862 VYGLGYDHPSQKF
-875 GFDFYTTHVASK
+875 GFNFYTTHVATK
-887 NPEDTYNMFYKEE
+887 NPEDTYDIYA
-900 KKKDSTIKW
+900 KDKQQTDTSIKW

-955 GTSNVIDQS
+955 GTSNVIEQT

>member
-1 MTNFKFSLLAC
+1 M
-12 SIAFAL
+12 
-18 NASTAYAAGRTN
+18 
-30 KPTNQTTNQDS
+30 
-41 NLSEQLEQINVS
+41 
-53 GSTENSDTK
+53 
-62 TPPKIAETVKTAKT
+62 
-76 LEREQ
+76 
-81 ANNIKDI
+81 
-88 VKYETGVTVV
+88 
-98 EAGRFGQSG
+98 
-107 FAIRGVDENRVAIN
+107 
-121 IDGLRQAETLSSQGF
+121 
-136 KELFEGYG
+136 
-144 NFNNTRNGAEIET
+144 
-157 LKEVNIT
+157 
-164 KGANSIKSG
+164 
-173 SGSLGG
+173 
-179 SVIYKTKDARDY
+179 
-191 LLNKDYYVSYK
+191 
-202 KGYATENNQSF
+202 
-213 NTLTLA
+213 
-219 GRYKK
+219 
-224 FDALVVTTRRN
+224 VTTSRN

-247 DSLTQGKKREK
+247 NSLTQGKKREK

-293 SRGQDLSYTLKYQRS
+293 SRGQDLSYTLKYQK
-308 GNETPEVESRHTN
+308 TLDLPEKDSRHTN

-342 DTLKLTYSDQR
+342 DTLKITYSDQR

-361 EYCDAGV
+361 DYCDAGV
-368 THCQGTE
+368 RHCEGTE

-380 KLTNGKITRRNGTD
+380 TVTNGKITRRNGTD

-400 GTAADGTKT
+400 TTNGTEKT
-409 YDFDTFIDTNNQ
+409 YDFDTFIDTNDQ
-421 EIVGKLT
+421 EIKGKLT
-428 RKRASE
+428 LRRASE

-440 IFDCENKI
+440 IFNCENKI
-448 KVFKGENY
+448 KVFKGKRS
-456 YGHEGTWKEA
+456 YGYEGTWE
-466 ELEKKDINGK
+466 EVGLEKKEINGK
-476 TFARIKDG
+476 EFAKIKEQG
-484 GTYKNPIQ
+484 SYSNPIQ
-492 SILPSSPGFLE
+492 SIFPSSPGYLD

-562 AERTLGTKTEWWNSS
+562 ATPKLGTE
-577 EEIPQ
+577 
-582 TCEDTSWSAFLC
+582 TCEYSYDAHLC

-609 KGKSVYLFDNVV
+609 KEKSVYLFDNFV

-657 GLFIPLDNKQSNN
+657 GLFIPLKNN
-670 SDKVKENVKQ
+670 PTPTPDEVKKNVQ
-680 NIDYIAK
+680 ENIDYIAK

-777 FIDLIFKEKRNF
+777 FIDLIFKETREFKL
-789 AVGDRGGN
+789 VSGGSS
-797 TLPFSLYQNI
+797 LPFSLYQNI

-842 YQKGRMNGNI
+842 YQKGRMDGNI

-862 VYGLGYDHPNHKF
+862 VYGLGYDHPSQKF
-875 GFDFYTTHVASK
+875 GFNFYATHVATK
-887 NPEDTYNMFYKEE
+887 NPEDTYDIYAKD
-900 KKKDSTIKW
+900 KKQTDTSIKW

>member
-1 MTNFKFSLLAC
+1 
-12 SIAFAL
+12 
-18 NASTAYAAGRTN
+18 
-30 KPTNQTTNQDS
+30 
-41 NLSEQLEQINVS
+41 
-53 GSTENSDTK
+53 
-62 TPPKIAETVKTAKT
+62 
-76 LEREQ
+76 
-81 ANNIKDI
+81 
-88 VKYETGVTVV
+88 
-98 EAGRFGQSG
+98 
-107 FAIRGVDENRVAIN
+107 IRGVDENRVAIN

-308 GNETPEVESRHTN
+308 GHETPEDDSRHTN

-342 DTLKLTYSDQR
+342 DTLKITFSKQK

-368 THCQGTE
+368 RHCQGTA
-375 NPTGL
+375 NPAGL
-380 KLTNGKITRRNGTD
+380 KLIDGEITRRDGSELEFKKKDGSDEYDFSKLIDTNGKEIESGITRKYHD
-394 LQFKEK
+394 E
-400 GTAADGTKT
+400 
-409 YDFDTFIDTNNQ
+409 
-421 EIVGKLT
+421 V
-428 RKRASE
+428 
-434 TWYDCS
+434 WYDCL
-440 IFDCENKI
+440 IFDCENPSKM
-448 KVFKGENY
+448 KVA
-456 YGHEGTWKEA
+456 EGTSRYGYFGKWKNDV
-466 ELEKKDINGK
+466 ELETKVLNDRK
-476 TFARIKDG
+476 FARIKNG
-484 GTYKNPIQ
+484 NRGKTFP
-492 SILPSSPGFLE
+492 ILPSSPGFLE

-562 AERTLGTKTEWWNSS
+562 AEPTLGEDIFGNPRTCATSGWN
-577 EEIPQ
+577 
-582 TCEDTSWSAFLC
+582 ANLC

-609 KGKSVYLFDNVV
+609 KEKSVYLFDNVV

-657 GLFIPLDNKQSNN
+657 GLFIPLKKGRNSN
-670 SDKVKENVKQ
+670 DEVKKNVQ
-680 NIDYIAK
+680 ENIDYIAK

-777 FIDLIFKEKRNF
+777 FIDLIFKGEEDF
-789 AVGDRGGN
+789 AVGGSGGR

-842 YQKGRMNGNI
+842 YQKGRMDGNI

-862 VYGLGYDHPNHKF
+862 VYGLGYDHPSQKF
-875 GFDFYTTHVASK
+875 GFNFYTTHVASK
-887 NPEDTYNMFYKEE
+887 NPEDTYDIYAKD
-900 KKKDSTIKW
+900 KKQMDTSIKW

>member
-1 MTNFKFSLLAC
+1 Q
-12 SIAFAL
+12 
-18 NASTAYAAGRTN
+18 
-30 KPTNQTTNQDS
+30 PTNQPTNQDS

-224 FDALVVTTRRN
+224 FDVLVVTTRRN

-308 GNETPEVESRHTN
+308 GNETDEVESRHTN

-342 DTLKLTYSDQR
+342 DTLKITFSKQK

-368 THCQGTE
+368 RYCQGTA
-375 NPTGL
+375 NPAGL
-380 KLTNGKITRRNGTD
+380 TLTNGKITRRDGSE
-394 LQFKEK
+394 LKFKEK
-400 GTAADGTKT
+400 NTATNGTEKV
-409 YDFDTFIDTNNQ
+409 YDFSKLIDTNEK
-421 EIVGKLT
+421 EIESGIT
-428 RKRASE
+428 RSND
-434 TWYDCS
+434 TFWYDCS
-440 IFDCENKI
+440 IFDCKDSTKM
-448 KVFKGENY
+448 KVAEGTNR
-456 YGHEGTWKEA
+456 YGYDGTWKKNVQ
-466 ELEKKDINGK
+466 LEEKEINGRTFAKIKNGTHGK
-476 TFARIKDG
+476 TF
-484 GTYKNPIQ
+484 P
-492 SILPSSPGFLE
+492 ILPSSPGYLE

-529 RVEHNLQYGSS
+529 RVEHNLQYGGS
-540 YNTTMK
+540 YNTAMK
-546 RMVNRAGNDA
+546 RMVNRAGYNA
-556 TDVQWW
+556 YDVQWW
-562 AERTLGTKTEWWNSS
+562 APRTLGTRNDWSTGTEI
-577 EEIPQ
+577 EE
-582 TCEDTSWSAFLC
+582 TCANTFQWKANLC
-594 PRVDPE
+594 PAVDPE

-609 KGKSVYLFDNVV
+609 TGKSVYLFDNFV

-633 YDNIHYQPKYKHGVT
+633 YDNIHYQPKYKHGIT

-657 GLFIPLDNKQSNN
+657 GLFIPLTN
-670 SDKVKENVKQ
+670 SKTEEDVKKNVQQ

-692 KAHSYSFASTI
+692 KAHSYSFVSTI

-714 YSKGFRAPTSDEMYF
+714 YSKGFRTPTSDEMYF

-740 NTNLKPEIAKT
+740 NTDLKPEIAKT

-758 HNDDWGF
+758 HHDDWGF
-765 ISTSLFKTNYKN
+765 ISTSLFKTNYRD
-777 FIDLIFKEKRNF
+777 FIDLVHKGKRKFK
-789 AVGDRGGN
+789 VGKPNDQGEIEFD
-797 TLPFSLYQNI
+797 TFQNI

-842 YQKGRMNGNI
+842 YQKGRMDGNI

-862 VYGLGYDHPNHKF
+862 VYGLGYDHPSQKF
-875 GFDFYTTHVASK
+875 GFNFYTTHVASK
-887 NPEDTYNMFYKEE
+887 NPEDTYDIYA
-900 KKKDSTIKW
+900 KDKQQTNTSIKW

-964 TGQGINRFYAPGR
+964 TGLGINRFYAPGR

>member
-1 MTNFKFSLLAC
+1 
-12 SIAFAL
+12 
-18 NASTAYAAGRTN
+18 
-30 KPTNQTTNQDS
+30 
-41 NLSEQLEQINVS
+41 
-53 GSTENSDTK
+53 
-62 TPPKIAETVKTAKT
+62 
-76 LEREQ
+76 
-81 ANNIKDI
+81 IKDI

-308 GNETPEVESRHTN
+308 GHETPEDDSRHTN

-342 DTLKLTYSDQR
+342 DTLKITFSKQK

-368 THCQGTE
+368 RHCQGTA
-375 NPTGL
+375 NPAGL
-380 KLTNGKITRRNGTD
+380 KLIDGEITRRDGSELEFKKKDGSDEYDFSKLIDTNGKEIESGITRKYHD
-394 LQFKEK
+394 E
-400 GTAADGTKT
+400 
-409 YDFDTFIDTNNQ
+409 
-421 EIVGKLT
+421 V
-428 RKRASE
+428 
-434 TWYDCS
+434 WYDCL
-440 IFDCENKI
+440 IFDCENPSKM
-448 KVFKGENY
+448 KVA
-456 YGHEGTWKEA
+456 EGTSRYGYFGKWKNDV
-466 ELEKKDINGK
+466 ELETKVLNDRK
-476 TFARIKDG
+476 FARIKNG
-484 GTYKNPIQ
+484 NRGKTFP
-492 SILPSSPGFLE
+492 ILPSSPGFLE

-562 AERTLGTKTEWWNSS
+562 AEPTLGEDIFGNPRTCATSGWN
-577 EEIPQ
+577 
-582 TCEDTSWSAFLC
+582 ANLC

-609 KGKSVYLFDNVV
+609 KEKSVYLFDNVV

-657 GLFIPLDNKQSNN
+657 GLFIPLKKGRNSN
-670 SDKVKENVKQ
+670 DEVKKNVQ
-680 NIDYIAK
+680 ENIDYIAK

-740 NTNLKPEIAKT
+740 NTDLKPEIAKT

-777 FIDLIFKEKRNF
+777 FIDLIFKKQETFK
-789 AVGDRGGN
+789 VGGSGKGE

-807 NRDSAVVK
+807 NRDNASLK

-852 PMNAIQPKTM
+852 PMNAIQPRTM

-900 KKKDSTIKW
+900 GKTDSTIKW

>member
-1 MTNFKFSLLAC
+1 M
-12 SIAFAL
+12 
-18 NASTAYAAGRTN
+18 
-30 KPTNQTTNQDS
+30 
-41 NLSEQLEQINVS
+41 
-53 GSTENSDTK
+53 
-62 TPPKIAETVKTAKT
+62 AETVKTAKT

-247 DSLTQGKKREK
+247 DSLTQGKRREK

-269 LLKLSFNP
+269 LLKFSFNP

-293 SRGQDLSYTLKYQRS
+293 SRGQDLSYTLKYQK
-308 GNETPEVESRHTN
+308 TDPDLPEEDSRHTN

-328 ISFSYENFSQTPFW
+328 ISFSYENYSQTPFW
-342 DTLKLTYSDQR
+342 DTLKITYSDQR

-361 EYCDAGV
+361 DYCDAGV
-368 THCQGTE
+368 RHCKGTE
-375 NPTGL
+375 NPHGI
-380 KLTNGKITRRNGTD
+380 KLQDGKITRR
-394 LQFKEK
+394 
-400 GTAADGTKT
+400 DGKDIKLKDKDKDT
-409 YDFDTFIDTNNQ
+409 YIDTDGS
-421 EIVGKLT
+421 EKKGGFAL
-428 RKRASE
+428 KRADQYWLDCSL
-434 TWYDCS
+434 YDCK
-440 IFDCENKI
+440 EP
-448 KVFKGENY
+448 VTYWETKGY
-456 YGHEGTWKEA
+456 SGDID
-466 ELEKKDINGK
+466 KKSSKSYEYFEQNGK
-476 TFARIKDG
+476 KFAKIENGSYRTFFV
-484 GTYKNPIQ
+484 
-492 SILPSSPGFLE
+492 LPPSPGYLE

-562 AERTLGTKTEWWNSS
+562 AERTLGKN
-577 EEIPQ
+577 IFGKPN
-582 TCEDTSWSAFLC
+582 TCEYSYNPNLC

-609 KGKSVYLFDNVV
+609 KEKSVYLFDNVV

-657 GLFIPLDNKQSNN
+657 GLFIPLPKGSPCNYYCT
-670 SDKVKENVKQ
+670 DKHYPPNEDQIKQ
-680 NIDYIAK
+680 NVIDNINYIASQK
-687 QNKKY
+687 KKY

-777 FIDLIFKEKRNF
+777 FIDLIFKGEKDF
-789 AVGDRGGN
+789 AVGGGGGRS
-797 TLPFSLYQNI
+797 LSFSLYQNI

-842 YQKGRMNGNI
+842 YQKGRMDGNI

-862 VYGLGYDHPNHKF
+862 VYGLGYDHPSQKF
-875 GFDFYTTHVASK
+875 GFNFYTTHVATK
-887 NPEDTYNMFYKEE
+887 NPEDTYDIYA
-900 KKKDSTIKW
+900 KDKQQTNTSIKW

-955 GTSNVIDQS
+955 GTSNVIEQT
-964 TGQGINRFYAPGR
+964 TGLGINRFYAPGR

>member
-1 MTNFKFSLLAC
+1 M
-12 SIAFAL
+12 
-18 NASTAYAAGRTN
+18 
-30 KPTNQTTNQDS
+30 
-41 NLSEQLEQINVS
+41 
-53 GSTENSDTK
+53 
-62 TPPKIAETVKTAKT
+62 
-76 LEREQ
+76 
-81 ANNIKDI
+81 
-88 VKYETGVTVV
+88 
-98 EAGRFGQSG
+98 
-107 FAIRGVDENRVAIN
+107 
-121 IDGLRQAETLSSQGF
+121 
-136 KELFEGYG
+136 
-144 NFNNTRNGAEIET
+144 
-157 LKEVNIT
+157 
-164 KGANSIKSG
+164 
-173 SGSLGG
+173 
-179 SVIYKTKDARDY
+179 
-191 LLNKDYYVSYK
+191 
-202 KGYATENNQSF
+202 
-213 NTLTLA
+213 
-219 GRYKK
+219 
-224 FDALVVTTRRN
+224 VTTRRN

-247 DSLTQGKKREK
+247 DSLIQGKKREK

-269 LLKLSFNP
+269 LLKFSFNP

-293 SRGQDLSYTLKYQRS
+293 SRGQDLSYTLKYQKTNS
-308 GNETPEVESRHTN
+308 DLPEVESRHTN
-321 DKTKRRN
+321 DKTQRSN
-328 ISFSYENFSQTPFW
+328 FSFSYENFSTNLFW
-342 DTLKLTYSDQR
+342 DTLKITFSKQK

-368 THCQGTE
+368 RYCEGTA
-375 NPTGL
+375 NPAGL
-380 KLTNGKITRRNGTD
+380 KLTNGKITRRDGSP
-394 LQFKEK
+394 LQFKEINNK
-400 GTAADGTKT
+400 ATPNSSDKT
-409 YDFDTFIDTNNQ
+409 YDFDKFIDTDNKVI
-421 EIVGKLT
+421 EGKLT
-428 RKRASE
+428 LGNADD

-440 IFDCENKI
+440 RFDCEKDKTI
-448 KVFKGENY
+448 QVFEGNNN
-456 YGHEGTWKEA
+456 YGHDGKWKKS
-466 ELEKKDINGK
+466 ELEIENLNGK
-476 TFARIKDG
+476 KLARIKDR
-484 GTYKNPIQ
+484 KNGRYSNRKIK
-492 SILPSSPGFLE
+492 SILPYSPGYLE

-562 AERTLGTKTEWWNSS
+562 ATPTLGKN
-577 EEIPQ
+577 IFDNPR
-582 TCEDTSWSAFLC
+582 TCKDSWMAHLC

-600 FSYLLPIKT
+600 FSFLLPIKT
-609 KGKSVYLFDNVV
+609 KEKSVYLFDNVV

-657 GLFIPLDNKQSNN
+657 GLFIPLNGKNN
-670 SDKVKENVKQ
+670 NDAEVKKNVQ
-680 NIDYIAK
+680 ENIDYIAK

-692 KAHSYSFASTI
+692 KAHSYSFVSTI

-765 ISTSLFKTNYKN
+765 ISTSLFKTNYRD
-777 FIDLIFKEKRNF
+777 FIDLVYKGKREF
-789 AVGDRGGN
+789 EVGKPGDKGKIS
-797 TLPFSLYQNI
+797 FSLYQNI
-807 NRDSAVVK
+807 NRDIAVVK

-842 YQKGRMNGNI
+842 YQKGRMDGNI

-862 VYGLGYDHPNHKF
+862 VYGLGYDHPSQKF
-875 GFDFYTTHVASK
+875 GFNFYTTHVASK
-887 NPEDTYNMFYKEE
+887 NPEDTYDIYA
-900 KKKDSTIKW
+900 KDKNQTNTSIKW

-955 GTSNVIDQS
+955 GTSNVIEQT
-964 TGQGINRFYAPGR
+964 TGLGINRFYAPGR

>member
-1 MTNFKFSLLAC
+1 
-12 SIAFAL
+12 
-18 NASTAYAAGRTN
+18 
-30 KPTNQTTNQDS
+30 
-41 NLSEQLEQINVS
+41 
-53 GSTENSDTK
+53 
-62 TPPKIAETVKTAKT
+62 
-76 LEREQ
+76 
-81 ANNIKDI
+81 
-88 VKYETGVTVV
+88 
-98 EAGRFGQSG
+98 
-107 FAIRGVDENRVAIN
+107 
-121 IDGLRQAETLSSQGF
+121 
-136 KELFEGYG
+136 
-144 NFNNTRNGAEIET
+144 
-157 LKEVNIT
+157 
-164 KGANSIKSG
+164 
-173 SGSLGG
+173 
-179 SVIYKTKDARDY
+179 
-191 LLNKDYYVSYK
+191 
-202 KGYATENNQSF
+202 GYATENNQSF

-224 FDALVVTTRRN
+224 FDVLVVTTSRN

-247 DSLTQGKKREK
+247 DSLIQGKRREK

-293 SRGQDLSYTLKYQRS
+293 SRGQDLSYTLKYQK
-308 GNETPEVESRHTN
+308 TDPDLPEKDSRHTN

-342 DTLKLTYSDQR
+342 DTLKITYSDQR

-361 EYCDAGV
+361 DYCDAGV
-368 THCQGTE
+368 RHCEGTE

-380 KLTNGKITRRNGTD
+380 KITNGKITRRDGTD

-400 GTAADGTKT
+400 GMATNVTEKT
-409 YDFDTFIDTNNQ
+409 YDFKEFIDTDNKV
-421 EIVGKLT
+421 IKDKLT
-428 RKRASE
+428 LKNPND

-440 IFDCENKI
+440 LFDCENKI
-448 KVFKGENY
+448 KVFKGKRNY
-456 YGHEGTWKEA
+456 GYDGKWEEV
-466 ELEKKDINGK
+466 ELEKKEINGK
-476 TFARIKDG
+476 NFARIKNNDYG
-484 GTYKNPIQ
+484 KIKP
-492 SILPSSPGFLE
+492 ILPSSPGYLE

-562 AERTLGTKTEWWNSS
+562 AERTLGLKTDWYTSKET
-577 EEIPQ
+577 PR
-582 TCEDTSWSAFLC
+582 TCEDSLNPNLC

-657 GLFIPLDNKQSNN
+657 GLFIPLKKGQN
-670 SDKVKENVKQ
+670 SDEVKKNVQQ

-758 HNDDWGF
+758 HHDDWGF

-777 FIDLIFKEKRNF
+777 FIDLIFKETRNF
-789 AVGDRGGN
+789 AVGDRGGS

-862 VYGLGYDHPNHKF
+862 VYGLGYDHPSQKF
-875 GFDFYTTHVASK
+875 GFNFYATHVATK

-900 KKKDSTIKW
+900 GKTDSTIKW

-955 GTSNVIDQS
+955 GTSNVIEQT
-964 TGQGINRFYAPGR
+964 TGLGINRFYAPGR

>member
-1 MTNFKFSLLAC
+1 S
-12 SIAFAL
+12 
-18 NASTAYAAGRTN
+18 NA
-30 KPTNQTTNQDS
+30 
-41 NLSEQLEQINVS
+41 SEQLEQINVS
-53 GSTENSDTK
+53 GSTENTDTK
-62 TPPKIAETVKTAKT
+62 APPKIAETVKTAKT

-164 KGANSIKSG
+164 KGADSIKNG

-191 LLNKDYYVSYK
+191 LINKDYYVSYK

-224 FDALVVTTRRN
+224 FDVLVVTTSRN

-241 YDYKNA
+241 YGYKNYN
-247 DSLTQGKKREK
+247 DKIQGKKREK

-277 TENHRFTLAAD
+277 TENHRFTFAAD

-293 SRGQDLSYTLKYQRS
+293 SRGQDLSYTLKYLKTDP
-308 GNETPEVESRHTN
+308 NLPEDDSRHTN

-361 EYCDAGV
+361 DYCDAGV
-368 THCQGTE
+368 RHCEGTD

-380 KLTNGKITRRNGTD
+380 KVTNGKITRRDGTP
-394 LQFKEK
+394 LQFKK
-400 GTAADGTKT
+400 KDGNTDT
-409 YDFDTFIDTNNQ
+409 YDFDTFIDTDEK
-421 EIVGKLT
+421 EIKGKLT
-428 RKRASE
+428 LGNPND

-440 IFDCENKI
+440 IFNCENGTKI
-448 KVFKGENY
+448 KVFEGNQR
-456 YGHEGTWKEA
+456 YGYDGKWKDVDLEIK
-466 ELEKKDINGK
+466 ELNGK
-476 TFARIKDG
+476 KFAKIK
-484 GTYKNPIQ
+484 TENNYSSKIK

-529 RVEHNLQYGSS
+529 HIEHNLQYGGS
-540 YNTTMK
+540 YNTAMK

-556 TDVQWW
+556 SDVQWW
-562 AERTLGTKTEWWNSS
+562 ATPTLGESLLGQPYTCATNSQWN
-577 EEIPQ
+577 
-582 TCEDTSWSAFLC
+582 ANLC

-609 KGKSVYLFDNVV
+609 TGKSVYLFDNFV

-633 YDNIHYQPKYKHGVT
+633 YDNIHYQPKYKHGIT

-657 GLFIPLDNKQSNN
+657 GLFIPLDNNQSKN
-670 SDKVKENVKQ
+670 SDKVKENVQQ

-692 KAHSYSFASTI
+692 KAHSYSFVSTI

-714 YSKGFRAPTSDEMYF
+714 YSKGFRTPTSDEMYF

-740 NTNLKPEIAKT
+740 NTDLKPEIAKT

-758 HNDDWGF
+758 HHDDWGF
-765 ISTSLFKTNYKN
+765 ISTSLFKTNYRD
-777 FIDLIFKEKRNF
+777 FIDLIFKKQETFK
-789 AVGDRGGN
+789 VGGSGKGE

-807 NRDSAVVK
+807 NRDNASLK

-852 PMNAIQPKTM
+852 PMNAIQPRTM

-887 NPEDTYNMFYKEE
+887 NPEDTYNIFYKEE
-900 KKKDSTIKW
+900 GKTDSTIKW

-955 GTSNVIDQS
+955 GTSNVIEQT
-964 TGQGINRFYAPGR
+964 TGLGINRFYAPGR

>member
-1 MTNFKFSLLAC
+1 
-12 SIAFAL
+12 
-18 NASTAYAAGRTN
+18 
-30 KPTNQTTNQDS
+30 NQDS
-41 NLSEQLEQINVS
+41 NVSEQLKQINVS

-293 SRGQDLSYTLKYQRS
+293 SRGQDLSYTLKYQKS
-308 GNETPEVESRHTN
+308 DPNLLEVDSRHTN

-342 DTLKLTYSDQR
+342 DTLKITYSDQR

-361 EYCDAGV
+361 DYCDAGV
-368 THCQGTE
+368 RDCEGTA
-375 NPTGL
+375 NPAGL
-380 KLTNGKITRRNGTD
+380 KLIDGKITRRDGSELQFQEKSTATNGT
-394 LQFKEK
+394 EK
-400 GTAADGTKT
+400 I
-409 YDFDTFIDTNNQ
+409 YEFDKLIDTN
-421 EIVGKLT
+421 GKVIDTGIT
-428 RKRASE
+428 RNYNE
-434 TWYDCS
+434 VWYDCL
-440 IFDCENKI
+440 IFDCKNPSKMR
-448 KVFKGENY
+448 VA
-456 YGHEGTWKEA
+456 EGTSRYGYDGKWKNDVQ
-466 ELEKKDINGK
+466 LEEKEINGR
-476 TFARIKDG
+476 TFARIKNRNR
-484 GTYKNPIQ
+484 TTTFP
-492 SILPSSPGFLE
+492 ILPSSPGYLE

-562 AERTLGTKTEWWNSS
+562 AEPTLGETA
-577 EEIPQ
+577 
-582 TCEDTSWSAFLC
+582 TCAYSYNANLC

-609 KGKSVYLFDNVV
+609 KEKSVYLFDNVV

-657 GLFIPLDNKQSNN
+657 GLFIPLKNN
-670 SDKVKENVKQ
+670 PTPAPDKVKENVQQ

-734 DFTILP
+734 DFTIFP

-765 ISTSLFKTNYKN
+765 ISTSLFKTNYRD
-777 FIDLIFKEKRNF
+777 FIDLVYKGEKTF
-789 AVGDRGGN
+789 SVGNRGG
-797 TLPFSLYQNI
+797 TQSFKTFQNI
-807 NRDSAVVK
+807 NRDIAVVK

-842 YQKGRMNGNI
+842 YQKGRINGNI

-862 VYGLGYDHPNHKF
+862 VYGLGYDHPSQKF
-875 GFDFYTTHVASK
+875 GFNFYTTHVATK
-887 NPEDTYNMFYKEE
+887 NPEDTYDIYAEDKRQT
-900 KKKDSTIKW
+900 DTSIKW

-955 GTSNVIDQS
+955 GTSNVIEQT
-964 TGQGINRFYAPGR
+964 TGLGINRFYAPGR

>member
-1 MTNFKFSLLAC
+1 
-12 SIAFAL
+12 
-18 NASTAYAAGRTN
+18 
-30 KPTNQTTNQDS
+30 
-41 NLSEQLEQINVS
+41 EQINVS

-164 KGANSIKSG
+164 KGADSIKNG

-191 LLNKDYYVSYK
+191 LINKDYYVSYK

-224 FDALVVTTRRN
+224 FDVLVVTTSRN

-241 YDYKNA
+241 YGYKNYN
-247 DSLTQGKKREK
+247 DKIQGKRREK

-277 TENHRFTLAAD
+277 TENHRFTFAAD

-308 GNETPEVESRHTN
+308 GNETPEVDSRHTN

-368 THCQGTE
+368 RHCEGTD

-380 KLTNGKITRRNGTD
+380 KLTNGKITRRNGSD
-394 LQFKEK
+394 LQFKK
-400 GTAADGTKT
+400 KDGSND
-409 YDFDTFIDTNNQ
+409 YDSDKFIDTDDQ
-421 EIVGKLT
+421 VIEGKLAL
-428 RKRASE
+428 RRASE

-440 IFDCENKI
+440 IFNCKDKKIKAFENK
-448 KVFKGENY
+448 NS
-456 YGHEGTWKEA
+456 YGYDGNWKEF
-466 ELEKKDINGK
+466 ELETKTLNGK
-476 TFARIKDG
+476 TFARIKD
-484 GTYKNPIQ
+484 KNDGNYNKIK
-492 SILPSSPGFLE
+492 SILPSSPGYLE

-529 RVEHNLQYGSS
+529 HIEHNLQYGGS
-540 YNTTMK
+540 YNTAMK
-546 RMVNRAGNDA
+546 RMVNRAGYDA
-556 TDVQWW
+556 YDVQWW
-562 AERTLGTKTEWWNSS
+562 AKRTLGTRYDFWTQQDIVETCATTSS
-577 EEIPQ
+577 
-582 TCEDTSWSAFLC
+582 DAYNANLC

-609 KGKSVYLFDNVV
+609 TGKSVYLFDNFV

-633 YDNIHYQPKYKHGVT
+633 YDNIHYQPKYKHGIT

-657 GLFIPLDNKQSNN
+657 GLFIPLDPN
-670 SDKVKENVKQ
+670 SKTEEDVKKNVQQ

-692 KAHSYSFASTI
+692 KAHSYSFVSTI

-714 YSKGFRAPTSDEMYF
+714 YSKGFRTPTSDEMYF

-740 NTNLKPEIAKT
+740 NTDLKPEIAKT

-765 ISTSLFKTNYKN
+765 IS
-777 FIDLIFKEKRNF
+777 
-789 AVGDRGGN
+789 
-797 TLPFSLYQNI
+797 
-807 NRDSAVVK
+807 
-815 GIEINSKVFLGKM
+815 
-828 AKFMDGFN
+828 
-836 LSYKYT
+836 
-842 YQKGRMNGNI
+842 
-852 PMNAIQPKTM
+852 
-862 VYGLGYDHPNHKF
+862 
-875 GFDFYTTHVASK
+875 
-887 NPEDTYNMFYKEE
+887 
-900 KKKDSTIKW
+900 
-909 RSKSYTIL
+909 
-917 DLIGYV
+917 
-923 QPIKNLTIRA
+923 
-933 GVYNLTNRKYI
+933 
-944 TWDSARSIRSF
+944 
-955 GTSNVIDQS
+955 
-964 TGQGINRFYAPGR
+964 
-977 NYKMS
+977 
-982 VQFEF
+982 

>member
-1 MTNFKFSLLAC
+1 
-12 SIAFAL
+12 
-18 NASTAYAAGRTN
+18 
-30 KPTNQTTNQDS
+30 
-41 NLSEQLEQINVS
+41 
-53 GSTENSDTK
+53 
-62 TPPKIAETVKTAKT
+62 
-76 LEREQ
+76 
-81 ANNIKDI
+81 
-88 VKYETGVTVV
+88 
-98 EAGRFGQSG
+98 
-107 FAIRGVDENRVAIN
+107 
-121 IDGLRQAETLSSQGF
+121 
-136 KELFEGYG
+136 
-144 NFNNTRNGAEIET
+144 
-157 LKEVNIT
+157 
-164 KGANSIKSG
+164 
-173 SGSLGG
+173 
-179 SVIYKTKDARDY
+179 
-191 LLNKDYYVSYK
+191 
-202 KGYATENNQSF
+202 GYATENNQSF

-224 FDALVVTTRRN
+224 FDVLVVTTSRN

-247 DSLTQGKKREK
+247 DSLIQGKRREK

-293 SRGQDLSYTLKYQRS
+293 SRGQDLSYTLKYQK
-308 GNETPEVESRHTN
+308 TDPDLPEKDSRHTN

-342 DTLKLTYSDQR
+342 DTLKITYSDQR

-361 EYCDAGV
+361 DYCDAGV
-368 THCQGTE
+368 RHCEGTE

-380 KLTNGKITRRNGTD
+380 KITNGKITRRDGTD

-400 GTAADGTKT
+400 GMATNVTEKT
-409 YDFDTFIDTNNQ
+409 YDFKEFIDTDNKV
-421 EIVGKLT
+421 IKDKLT
-428 RKRASE
+428 LKNPND

-440 IFDCENKI
+440 LFDCENKI
-448 KVFKGENY
+448 KVFKGKRNY
-456 YGHEGTWKEA
+456 GYDGKWEEV
-466 ELEKKDINGK
+466 ELEKKEINGK
-476 TFARIKDG
+476 NFARIKNNDYG
-484 GTYKNPIQ
+484 KIKP
-492 SILPSSPGFLE
+492 ILPSSPGYLE

-562 AERTLGTKTEWWNSS
+562 AERTLGLKTDWYTSKET
-577 EEIPQ
+577 PR
-582 TCEDTSWSAFLC
+582 TCEDSLNPNLC

-657 GLFIPLDNKQSNN
+657 GLFIPLKKGQN
-670 SDKVKENVKQ
+670 SDEVKKNVQQ

-758 HNDDWGF
+758 HHDDWGF

-777 FIDLIFKEKRNF
+777 FIDLIFKETRNF
-789 AVGDRGGN
+789 AVGDRGGS

-828 AKFMDGFN
+828 AKFMD
-836 LSYKYT
+836 
-842 YQKGRMNGNI
+842 
-852 PMNAIQPKTM
+852 
-862 VYGLGYDHPNHKF
+862 
-875 GFDFYTTHVASK
+875 
-887 NPEDTYNMFYKEE
+887 
-900 KKKDSTIKW
+900 
-909 RSKSYTIL
+909 
-917 DLIGYV
+917 
-923 QPIKNLTIRA
+923 
-933 GVYNLTNRKYI
+933 
-944 TWDSARSIRSF
+944 
-955 GTSNVIDQS
+955 
-964 TGQGINRFYAPGR
+964 
-977 NYKMS
+977 
-982 VQFEF
+982 

>member
-1 MTNFKFSLLAC
+1 
-12 SIAFAL
+12 
-18 NASTAYAAGRTN
+18 
-30 KPTNQTTNQDS
+30 
-41 NLSEQLEQINVS
+41 SEQLEQINVS

-164 KGANSIKSG
+164 KGADSIKNG

-191 LLNKDYYVSYK
+191 LINKDYYVSYK

-224 FDALVVTTRRN
+224 FDALVVTTSRN

-241 YDYKNA
+241 YGYKNYN
-247 DSLTQGKKREK
+247 DKIQGKKREK

-308 GNETPEVESRHTN
+308 NRNSSNRNSEIPEVDSRHTN

-342 DTLKLTYSDQR
+342 DTLKITYSDQR
-353 IKTRARTD
+353 IKNRARTD
-361 EYCDAGV
+361 DYCDAGV
-368 THCQGTE
+368 RYCEGTA
-375 NPTGL
+375 NPAGL
-380 KLTNGKITRRNGTD
+380 TVTNGEITRRDGSPLKFEEINS
-394 LQFKEK
+394 
-400 GTAADGTKT
+400 AATNSSDKT
-409 YDFDTFIDTNNQ
+409 YNFKKFIDTDNQ
-421 EIVGKLT
+421 VIEDKLALG
-428 RKRASE
+428 RSYE

-440 IFDCENKI
+440 IFDCTNGTKMKFFE
-448 KVFKGENY
+448 GNY
-456 YGHEGTWKEA
+456 NFSPTGTWKKEV
-466 ELEKKDINGK
+466 ELETRVLNGRK
-476 TFARIKDG
+476 FARIKNG
-484 GTYKNPIQ
+484 NNKIS
-492 SILPSSPGFLE
+492 SILPSSPGYLV
-503 RLWQE
+503 RDWQE

-546 RMVNRAGNDA
+546 RMVNRAGYDA
-556 TDVQWW
+556 YDVQWW
-562 AERTLGTKTEWWNSS
+562 APRTLGTIGNTE
-577 EEIPQ
+577 E
-582 TCEDTSWSAFLC
+582 TCASTYQWKANLC
-594 PRVDPE
+594 PAVDPE

-609 KGKSVYLFDNVV
+609 KEKSVYLFDNVV

-657 GLFIPLDNKQSNN
+657 ELFIPLPKN
-670 SDKVKENVKQ
+670 SKSKDEVKKNVQQ

-692 KAHSYSFASTI
+692 KAHSYSFVSTI

-765 ISTSLFKTNYKN
+765 ISTSLFKTNYRD
-777 FIDLIFKEKRNF
+777 FIDLVYKGEREFE
-789 AVGDRGGN
+789 VGNPNNRGKISFD
-797 TLPFSLYQNI
+797 TFQNI

-842 YQKGRMNGNI
+842 YQKGRMDGNI

-862 VYGLGYDHPNHKF
+862 VYGLGYDHPSQKF
-875 GFDFYTTHVASK
+875 GFNFYATHVATK
-887 NPEDTYNMFYKEE
+887 NPEDTYDIYA
-900 KKKDSTIKW
+900 KDKRQANTSIKW

>member
-1 MTNFKFSLLAC
+1 QN
-12 SIAFAL
+12 
-18 NASTAYAAGRTN
+18 
-30 KPTNQTTNQDS
+30 S
-41 NLSEQLEQINVS
+41 NVSEQLEQINVS

-269 LLKLSFNP
+269 LLKFSFNP

-293 SRGQDLSYTLKYQRS
+293 SRGQDLSYTLKYLK
-308 GNETPEVESRHTN
+308 TLDLPEDDSRHTN

-342 DTLKLTYSDQR
+342 DTLKITYSDQR

-361 EYCDAGV
+361 DYCDAGV
-368 THCQGTE
+368 RYCAGTD

-380 KLTNGKITRRNGTD
+380 TLTDGKITRRDGSD
-394 LQFKEK
+394 LQFKEENMSTNNK
-400 GTAADGTKT
+400 SEKT
-409 YDFDTFIDTNNQ
+409 YDFDKFIDTDGKVI
-421 EIVGKLT
+421 EGKLKLGRT
-428 RKRASE
+428 SE

-440 IFDCENKI
+440 IFNCKNKINVFEGNNIYGTKGKWKKEVELETEELNGKKLAKIKNTTNSNKI
-448 KVFKGENY
+448 K
-456 YGHEGTWKEA
+456 
-466 ELEKKDINGK
+466 
-476 TFARIKDG
+476 
-484 GTYKNPIQ
+484 
-492 SILPSSPGFLE
+492 SILPYSPGYLE

-556 TDVQWW
+556 SDVQWW
-562 AERTLGTKTEWWNSS
+562 ATPTLGKNLFGKPETCQNTYSSWN
-577 EEIPQ
+577 
-582 TCEDTSWSAFLC
+582 ANLC

-609 KGKSVYLFDNVV
+609 KEKSVYLFDNVV

-657 GLFIPLDNKQSNN
+657 GLFIPLPSGNN
-670 SDKVKENVKQ
+670 NDEVIKKNVQQ

-765 ISTSLFKTNYKN
+765 ISTSLFKTNYRD
-777 FIDLIFKEKRNF
+777 FIDLAYKGKKDFKL
-789 AVGDRGGN
+789 VSGGS

-875 GFDFYTTHVASK
+875 GFNFYTTHVASK

-900 KKKDSTIKW
+900 NKKDSTIKW

-964 TGQGINRFYAPGR
+964 TGLGINRFYAPGR

>member
-1 MTNFKFSLLAC
+1 
-12 SIAFAL
+12 
-18 NASTAYAAGRTN
+18 
-30 KPTNQTTNQDS
+30 
-41 NLSEQLEQINVS
+41 NVS

-164 KGANSIKSG
+164 KGADSIKNG

-191 LLNKDYYVSYK
+191 LINKDYYVSYK

-213 NTLTLA
+213 DTLTLA

-224 FDALVVTTRRN
+224 FDVLVVTTSRN

-241 YDYKNA
+241 YGYKNYN
-247 DSLTQGKKREK
+247 DKIQGKKREK

-277 TENHRFTLAAD
+277 TENHRFTFAAD

-308 GNETPEVESRHTN
+308 GNETPEVDSRHTN

-368 THCQGTE
+368 RHCEGTD

-380 KLTNGKITRRNGTD
+380 KVTNGKITRRDGSD
-394 LQFKEK
+394 LQFEEK
-400 GTAADGTKT
+400 NNTAKSSDKT
-409 YDFDTFIDTNNQ
+409 YDFKKFIDTDKRV
-421 EIVGKLT
+421 IDDKLVL
-428 RKRASE
+428 KNPSD

-440 IFDCENKI
+440 IFNCENNAKI
-448 KVFKGENY
+448 KVFKGNNY
-456 YGHEGTWKEA
+456 YGYDGKWKEVDLEIK
-466 ELEKKDINGK
+466 ELNGK
-476 TFARIKDG
+476 KFAKIKDNDR
-484 GTYKNPIQ
+484 KIK
-492 SILPSSPGFLE
+492 SILPSSPGYLE

-517 LNLDLTKDFKTW
+517 LNLDLTKDFKIW
-529 RVEHNLQYGSS
+529 HIEHNLQYGGS
-540 YNTTMK
+540 YNTAMK

-556 TDVQWW
+556 SDVQWW
-562 AERTLGTKTEWWNSS
+562 ATPTLGEDSWTGKPHTCATTYEWN
-577 EEIPQ
+577 
-582 TCEDTSWSAFLC
+582 ANLC

-609 KGKSVYLFDNVV
+609 TGKSVYLFDNFV

-633 YDNIHYQPKYKHGVT
+633 YDNIHYQPKYKHGIT

-657 GLFIPLDNKQSNN
+657 GLFIPLPNN
-670 SDKVKENVKQ
+670 SNSDPNKVKENVQQ

-692 KAHSYSFASTI
+692 KAHSYSFVSTI

-714 YSKGFRAPTSDEMYF
+714 YSKGFRTPTSDEMYF

-740 NTNLKPEIAKT
+740 NTDLKPEIAKT

-777 FIDLIFKEKRNF
+777 FIDLIFKKQETFK
-789 AVGDRGGN
+789 VGGSGRGE

-807 NRDSAVVK
+807 NRDNASLK

-852 PMNAIQPKTM
+852 PMNAIQPRTM

-900 KKKDSTIKW
+900 NKKDSTIKW

-964 TGQGINRFYAPGR
+964 TGLGINRFYAPGR

>member
-1 MTNFKFSLLAC
+1 V
-12 SIAFAL
+12 
-18 NASTAYAAGRTN
+18 
-30 KPTNQTTNQDS
+30 
-41 NLSEQLEQINVS
+41 SEQLEQINVS

-224 FDALVVTTRRN
+224 FDVLVVTTSRN

-247 DSLTQGKKREK
+247 DSLTQGKRREK

-293 SRGQDLSYTLKYQRS
+293 SRGQDLSYTLKYQK
-308 GNETPEVESRHTN
+308 TDPDLPEKDSRHTN

-342 DTLKLTYSDQR
+342 DTLKITYSDQR

-361 EYCDAGV
+361 DYCDAGV
-368 THCQGTE
+368 RYCEGTA
-375 NPTGL
+375 NPAGL
-380 KLTNGKITRRNGTD
+380 KVTDGKITRRDGTE
-394 LQFKEK
+394 LQFEKKE
-400 GTAADGTKT
+400 GTSDGT
-409 YDFDTFIDTNNQ
+409 YDFKKFIDTDNNVIQ
-421 EIVGKLT
+421 DKL
-428 RKRASE
+428 KLGNAND

-440 IFDCENKI
+440 IFNCENGTKI
-448 KVFKGENY
+448 KVFEGNKS
-456 YGHEGTWKEA
+456 YGHDGKWKEV
-466 ELEKKDINGK
+466 ELETKELNGRK
-476 TFARIKDG
+476 FARIKDKDNNN
-484 GTYKNPIQ
+484 YNYNKIK
-492 SILPSSPGFLE
+492 SILPSSPGYLD

-562 AERTLGTKTEWWNSS
+562 AEPTLGKDLFGNPRTCATSGWN
-577 EEIPQ
+577 
-582 TCEDTSWSAFLC
+582 ANLC

-777 FIDLIFKEKRNF
+777 FIDLIFKETRNF
-789 AVGDRGGN
+789 AVGDRGGS

-862 VYGLGYDHPNHKF
+862 VYGLGYDHPSQKF
-875 GFDFYTTHVASK
+875 GFNFYATHVASK

-900 KKKDSTIKW
+900 NKKDSTIKW

-955 GTSNVIDQS
+955 GTSNVIEQT

>member
-1 MTNFKFSLLAC
+1 
-12 SIAFAL
+12 
-18 NASTAYAAGRTN
+18 
-30 KPTNQTTNQDS
+30 
-41 NLSEQLEQINVS
+41 SEQLEQINVS
-53 GSTENSDTK
+53 GSTENTDTK
-62 TPPKIAETVKTAKT
+62 APPKIAETVKTAKT

-164 KGANSIKSG
+164 KGADSIKNG

-191 LLNKDYYVSYK
+191 LINKDYYVSYK

-224 FDALVVTTRRN
+224 FDVLVVTTSRN

-241 YDYKNA
+241 YGYKNYN
-247 DSLTQGKKREK
+247 DKIQGKRREK

-277 TENHRFTLAAD
+277 TENHRFTFAAD

-293 SRGQDLSYTLKYQRS
+293 SRGQDLSYTLKYKRS
-308 GNETPEVESRHTN
+308 DRNSSNSKNEIPEVESRHTN

-353 IKTRARTD
+353 IKNRARTD

-368 THCQGTE
+368 RYCEGTD

-380 KLTNGKITRRNGTD
+380 KLTNGKITRRDGTE
-394 LQFKEK
+394 LQFEEVKNK
-400 GTAADGTKT
+400 TAPNSQDKI
-409 YDFDTFIDTNNQ
+409 YDIRKFIDTDGQ
-421 EIVGKLT
+421 VIEDKLT
-428 RKRASE
+428 LKNPND

-440 IFDCENKI
+440 LFDCTKKMKVFEGERFYGYDGKWKDVDLEIKKLNGKEFAKI
-448 KVFKGENY
+448 KNEDNSSK
-456 YGHEGTWKEA
+456 
-466 ELEKKDINGK
+466 
-476 TFARIKDG
+476 IK
-484 GTYKNPIQ
+484 

-562 AERTLGTKTEWWNSS
+562 AERTLGT
-577 EEIPQ
+577 
-582 TCEDTSWSAFLC
+582 
-594 PRVDPE
+594 
-600 FSYLLPIKT
+600 
-609 KGKSVYLFDNVV
+609 
-621 ITDYLSFDLGYR
+621 
-633 YDNIHYQPKYKHGVT
+633 
-648 PKLPDDIVK
+648 
-657 GLFIPLDNKQSNN
+657 
-670 SDKVKENVKQ
+670 
-680 NIDYIAK
+680 
-687 QNKKY
+687 
-692 KAHSYSFASTI
+692 
-703 DPTSFLRLQLK
+703 
-714 YSKGFRAPTSDEMYF
+714 
-729 TFKHP
+729 
-734 DFTILP
+734 
-740 NTNLKPEIAKT
+740 
-751 KEIAFTL
+751 
-758 HNDDWGF
+758 
-765 ISTSLFKTNYKN
+765 
-777 FIDLIFKEKRNF
+777 
-789 AVGDRGGN
+789 
-797 TLPFSLYQNI
+797 
-807 NRDSAVVK
+807 
-815 GIEINSKVFLGKM
+815 
-828 AKFMDGFN
+828 
-836 LSYKYT
+836 
-842 YQKGRMNGNI
+842 
-852 PMNAIQPKTM
+852 
-862 VYGLGYDHPNHKF
+862 
-875 GFDFYTTHVASK
+875 
-887 NPEDTYNMFYKEE
+887 
-900 KKKDSTIKW
+900 
-909 RSKSYTIL
+909 
-917 DLIGYV
+917 
-923 QPIKNLTIRA
+923 
-933 GVYNLTNRKYI
+933 
-944 TWDSARSIRSF
+944 
-955 GTSNVIDQS
+955 
-964 TGQGINRFYAPGR
+964 
-977 NYKMS
+977 
-982 VQFEF
+982 

>member
-1 MTNFKFSLLAC
+1 M
-12 SIAFAL
+12 
-18 NASTAYAAGRTN
+18 
-30 KPTNQTTNQDS
+30 
-41 NLSEQLEQINVS
+41 
-53 GSTENSDTK
+53 
-62 TPPKIAETVKTAKT
+62 
-76 LEREQ
+76 
-81 ANNIKDI
+81 
-88 VKYETGVTVV
+88 
-98 EAGRFGQSG
+98 
-107 FAIRGVDENRVAIN
+107 
-121 IDGLRQAETLSSQGF
+121 
-136 KELFEGYG
+136 
-144 NFNNTRNGAEIET
+144 
-157 LKEVNIT
+157 
-164 KGANSIKSG
+164 
-173 SGSLGG
+173 
-179 SVIYKTKDARDY
+179 
-191 LLNKDYYVSYK
+191 
-202 KGYATENNQSF
+202 
-213 NTLTLA
+213 
-219 GRYKK
+219 
-224 FDALVVTTRRN
+224 VTTSRN

-308 GNETPEVESRHTN
+308 GNETPEDDSRHTN

-342 DTLKLTYSDQR
+342 DTLKITYSDQR

-368 THCQGTE
+368 RHCQGTD

-380 KLTNGKITRRNGTD
+380 KLTKGKITRRDGSELKFEEEKNTSPNGD
-394 LQFKEK
+394 KI
-400 GTAADGTKT
+400 
-409 YDFDTFIDTNNQ
+409 YDIKKFIDTDDKV
-421 EIVGKLT
+421 IDDKLT
-428 RKRASE
+428 LKRASE
-434 TWYDCS
+434 TWYDCL
-440 IFDCENKI
+440 IFDCSGKI
-448 KVFKGENY
+448 KALRGKNSY
-456 YGHEGTWKEA
+456 SKSGTLEEF
-466 ELEKKDINGK
+466 ELETTELNGK
-476 TFARIKDG
+476 KFAKIKD
-484 GTYKNPIQ
+484 TDYKIK

-529 RVEHNLQYGSS
+529 HIEHNLQYGGS
-540 YNTTMK
+540 YNTAMK

-562 AERTLGTKTEWWNSS
+562 AERTLGTKKIYYPETKEVP
-577 EEIPQ
+577 E
-582 TCEDTSWSAFLC
+582 TCENTSSWNANLC

-609 KGKSVYLFDNVV
+609 TGKSVYLFDNFV

-633 YDNIHYQPKYKHGVT
+633 YDNIHYQPKYKHGIT

-657 GLFIPLDNKQSNN
+657 GLFIPLKQNPKP
-670 SDKVKENVKQ
+670 DEVKENVQQ

-692 KAHSYSFASTI
+692 KAHSYSFVSTI

-740 NTNLKPEIAKT
+740 NTDLKPEIAKT

-777 FIDLIFKEKRNF
+777 FIDLIFKKQETFK
-789 AVGDRGGN
+789 VGGSGRGE

-807 NRDSAVVK
+807 NRDNASLK

-842 YQKGRMNGNI
+842 YQKGRMDGNI

-862 VYGLGYDHPNHKF
+862 VYGLGYDHPSQKF
-875 GFDFYTTHVASK
+875 GFNFYTTHVATK
-887 NPEDTYNMFYKEE
+887 NPEDTYDIYAKD
-900 KKKDSTIKW
+900 KKQADTSIKW

-964 TGQGINRFYAPGR
+964 TGLGINRFYAPGR

>member
-1 MTNFKFSLLAC
+1 
-12 SIAFAL
+12 
-18 NASTAYAAGRTN
+18 
-30 KPTNQTTNQDS
+30 
-41 NLSEQLEQINVS
+41 
-53 GSTENSDTK
+53 
-62 TPPKIAETVKTAKT
+62 AETVKTAKT

-269 LLKLSFNP
+269 LLKFSFNP

-293 SRGQDLSYTLKYQRS
+293 SRGQDLSYTLKYLK
-308 GNETPEVESRHTN
+308 TLDLPEDDSRHTN

-342 DTLKLTYSDQR
+342 DTLKITYSDQR

-361 EYCDAGV
+361 DYCDAGV
-368 THCQGTE
+368 RYCAGTD

-380 KLTNGKITRRNGTD
+380 TLTDGKITRRDGSD
-394 LQFKEK
+394 LQFKEENMSTNNK
-400 GTAADGTKT
+400 SEKT
-409 YDFDTFIDTNNQ
+409 YDFDKFIDTDGKVI
-421 EIVGKLT
+421 EGKLKLGRT
-428 RKRASE
+428 SE

-440 IFDCENKI
+440 IFNCKNKINVFEGNNIYGTKGKWKKEVELETEELNGKKLAKIKNTTNSNKI
-448 KVFKGENY
+448 K
-456 YGHEGTWKEA
+456 
-466 ELEKKDINGK
+466 
-476 TFARIKDG
+476 
-484 GTYKNPIQ
+484 
-492 SILPSSPGFLE
+492 SILPYSPGYLE

-556 TDVQWW
+556 SDVQWW
-562 AERTLGTKTEWWNSS
+562 ATPTLGKNLFGKPETCQNTYSSWN
-577 EEIPQ
+577 
-582 TCEDTSWSAFLC
+582 ANLC

-609 KGKSVYLFDNVV
+609 KEKSVYLFDNVV

-657 GLFIPLDNKQSNN
+657 GLFIPLPSGNN
-670 SDKVKENVKQ
+670 NDEVIKKNVQQ

-765 ISTSLFKTNYKN
+765 ISTSLFKTNYRD
-777 FIDLIFKEKRNF
+777 FIDLAYKGKKDFKL
-789 AVGDRGGN
+789 VSGGS

-875 GFDFYTTHVASK
+875 GFNFYTTHVASK

-900 KKKDSTIKW
+900 NKKDSTIKW

-964 TGQGINRFYAPGR
+964 TGLGINRFYAPGR